1 MKNFYSFLKGLMAAM
16 LLCLGVLTPN
26 AANAANGIQGVQGV
40 SAYTA
45 DDLVGLWTA
54 AYDWSSEGT
63 KYNPSAAPMS
73 LEFVKEGD
81 ALKLKGFGESEV
93 VLNVTVTA
101 TGIQLEPMMT
111 IGAGGNYIFGTDD
124 NGDTAVTFTQEADG
138 SLKMSSEEG
147 YFECPSDD
155 FWFKNIVMTKVSG
168 GASGGSFD
176 HAPAEL
182 AGYYVFDTNDW
193 VAVSADPDYPVDATT
208 FPTHFYAQLTVGE
221 DGKVYMKNFVG
232 TPGIRYRDVESM
244 NWAYAESSYVGT
256 WNEADQTITFEWP
269 AAHESGSDYTF
280 YVAYD
285 LNVTPWKLS
294 APLVLQYSTS
304 SWTTSKYLAAKSVK
318 FESSYGDAISTER
331 VSGRSF
337 ESAGLALADLE
348 GHWKLNGKVMGENDD
363 LVDGSIEFD
372 VVKKDDGSVV
382 MTNVNGN
389 DHEFPMIES
398 GLGFNVEQV
407 MEYGETTMLGLTGN
421 YRVGGNVEFVV
432 NSKKRLTLNSK
443 DLFFEDA
450 NSAIWMFYGATAEKV
465 YVEPAFDPAPAAL
478 AGVYTMTVASYE
490 SDNVDTS
497 DVPNTFK
504 GNIKVDERGRVL
516 MTGLIGTPTYSAP
529 GDYGYVEVDTC
540 YVGYYNEAAKTVTF
554 YYPENDEENHITYD
568 MWVDYEAWECGAPF
582 TMNVNVDDEGIYT
595 LTATED
601 VQFLVGMWNP
611 ETCLAKGVTFVKRKE
626 YTMDKSDLIGKWNFN
641 FQYFN
646 ESNQYEDIEV
656 PFYFYER
663 EDGSL
668 YMKGIPGDDNEISV
682 KFDGKTL
689 TIPAFMEIVDE
700 DGDDTTEEDSYYY
713 ILTANQDDLVDI
725 TFSVGE
731 NKTLI
736 FDNEIIMFV
745 NKNVADGDALFAP
758 GKGVHAPVELS
769 PAPGHYATMPNEF
782 VLRTNKYDI
791 ASVDAVG
798 YRTQGS
804 FRTTMLDESA
814 YVVAGDSIKV
824 TLPISADENI
834 ASLVLVIQVKDAK
847 GNDVLYGDETPSNSF
862 IYTAD
867 VPHNT
872 FAIVGVTPDAAEAQ
886 ASLTEL
892 AVLLESPL
900 QFDGVGGFDATKVV
914 TLKNAADE
922 DVATCTLDFD
932 PEQFISNKAIVKLS
946 APVTEAG
953 QYTLTVPE
961 GAIYN
966 LVYDDEKEDLG
977 VSDGAIYNPA
987 YTVTFTVDPTVGIVN
1002 VEVSNAAGQRIYNLQ
1017 GVKMQ
1022 KAQRGVNIVN
1032 GKKVLVK

>member
-16 LLCLGVLTPN
+16 LLCLGVLAPH
-26 AANAANGIQGVQGV
+26 AANAAHGIQGVQGV

-54 AYDWSSEGT
+54 AYDWSRTGT
-63 KYNPSAAPMS
+63 TYNPSAAPMS

-93 VLNVTVTA
+93 VLDVTVTA
-101 TGIQLEPMMT
+101 TGIQIEPMMT
-111 IGAGGNYIFGTDD
+111 RDSEGYYIFGTDD

-147 YFECPSDD
+147 YFECLSVD

-182 AGYYVFDTNDW
+182 AGYYVFDTNVW
-193 VAVSADPDYPVDATT
+193 AAVSADPDYPVDATT

-232 TPGIRYRDVESM
+232 TPGIAYYDVENLAM
-244 NWAYAESSYVGT
+244 AMDESAYVGT
-256 WNEADQTITFEWP
+256 WSEADQTITFEWP

-280 YVAYD
+280 FVAHD
-285 LNVTPWKLS
+285 LNATPWKLS
-294 APLVLQYSTS
+294 APLVLQYSAWGTI
-304 SWTTSKYLAAKSVK
+304 KYLAANSAQFVTKD
-318 FESSYGDAISTER
+318 GDTMSNNR

-337 ESAGLALADLE
+337 EPAGLALADLE
-348 GHWKLNGKVMGENDD
+348 GHWKLNGKVLGDGD
-363 LVDGSIEFD
+363 AFVDSSIEFD

-389 DHEFPMIES
+389 GHEFPMIES
-398 GLGFNVEQV
+398 DLGFNVEQV
-407 MEYGETTMLGLTGN
+407 MEYGETTMLALRGN
-421 YRVGGNVEFVV
+421 YFAGDNVEFVV
-432 NSKKRLTLNSK
+432 NSKKQLTLNSK
-443 DLFFEDA
+443 HLYFEDE

-465 YVEPAFDPAPAAL
+465 YVEPAFDPAPAGL
-478 AGVYTMTVASYE
+478 AGRYDITVGGYQSE
-490 SDNVDTS
+490 NVVTDNLPT
-497 DVPNTFK
+497 TFK
-504 GNIKVDERGRVL
+504 GEISIDERGRLRMV
-516 MTGLIGTPTYSAP
+516 GLIGTPSYSKQE
-529 GDYGYVEVDTC
+529 GWSSVQVDTC
-540 YVGYYNEAAKTVTF
+540 YVGYYNAEAKTVTF
-554 YYPENDEENHITYD
+554 YYPENDEDQWIFYD
-568 MWVDYEAWECGAPF
+568 MDLNDTSWECTAPF
-582 TMNVNVDDEGIYT
+582 TMNVVEDGEGNYS
-595 LTATED
+595 LTTDGDIQFVVGWNFEPCTMKGAT
-601 VQFLVGMWNP
+601 F
-611 ETCLAKGVTFVKRKE
+611 TKRKV
-626 YTMDKSDLIGKWNFN
+626 YTMTDDDLVGKWNFN
-641 FQYFN
+641 FIYLNEDYKYVEEQGSLNFN
-646 ESNQYEDIEV
+646 K
-656 PFYFYER
+656 R
-663 EDGSL
+663 EDGSW
-668 YMKGIPGDDNEISV
+668 YMTGIPGDKTEIEV
-682 KFDGKTL
+682 NFDGQNIV
-689 TIPAFMEIVDE
+689 IPAIFDEVDE
-700 DGDDTTEEDSYYY
+700 DGDESTYDDCYDHILWGSLQSDED
-713 ILTANQDDLVDI
+713 VV
-725 TFSVGE
+725 FSVGE
-731 NKTLI
+731 NKTLVLESDMI
-736 FDNEIIMFV
+736 YFSNLTEEDV
-745 NKNVADGDALFAP
+745 WFAP
-758 GKGVHAPVELS
+758 CSGIHAPVELS

-824 TLPISADENI
+824 TLPISADDNI

-872 FAIVGVTPDAAEAQ
+872 FAIVGVTPDATQAQ
-886 ASLTEL
+886 ASLTEI
-892 AVLLESPL
+892 AIILESPL
-900 QFDGVGGFDATKVV
+900 GQDGVGGFDANKVV
-914 TLKNAADE
+914 TLKNAAGD

-932 PEQFISNKAIVKLS
+932 PAQFISNKAIVKLS

>member
-81 ALKLKGFGESEV
+81 ALKLKGFGESDV

-111 IGAGGNYIFGTDD
+111 IGAKGNYIFGTDD

-182 AGYYVFDTNDW
+182 AGYYLFNTNPWTVTSPDPE
-193 VAVSADPDYPVDATT
+193 APADASM
-208 FPTHFYAQLTVGE
+208 FPTEFIAKVTVGE
-221 DGKVYMKNFVG
+221 DGKVYMTQFVG
-232 TPGIRYRDVESM
+232 TPSVIYYDMDDVPTV
-244 NWAYAESSYVGT
+244 AESAYVGT
-256 WNEADQTITFEWP
+256 WSDADKTVTFEWP
-269 AAHESGSDYTF
+269 AAHAEGGDYSF
-280 YVAYD
+280 YMARD
-285 LNVTPWKLS
+285 RNGMPWKLKD
-294 APLVLQYSTS
+294 PIVMNF
-304 SWTTSKYLAAKSVK
+304 TTWGTRKYLNSDEAVS
-318 FESSYGDAISTER
+318 FDCSISGAEATVTG
-331 VSGRSF
+331 VSATVYTPADVAL
-337 ESAGLALADLE
+337 EDLA
-348 GHWKLNGKVMGENDD
+348 GHWQLNGGKLNDD
-363 LVDGSIEFD
+363 GDIATGSIEFD
-372 VVKKDDGSVV
+372 IVKKDDGSLVL
-382 MTNVNGN
+382 TNLAGDNY
-389 DHEFPMIES
+389 EFPIQTTD
-398 GLGFNVEQV
+398 LGFSIAI
-407 MEYGETTMLGLTGN
+407 TTPDVAGKYLLLSGDLYMGK
-421 YRVGGNVEFVV
+421 NVEFTVKTKKQITLA
-432 NSKKRLTLNSK
+432 SKHLY
-443 DLFFEDA
+443 FENEA
-450 NSAIWMFYGATAEKV
+450 AFAWMFQDAVGTKV
-465 YVEPAFDPAPAAL
+465 PVEPAFDPAPAGL
-478 AGVYTMTVASYE
+478 AGRYDITVGGYQSE
-490 SDNVDTS
+490 NVVTDNLPT
-497 DVPNTFK
+497 TFK
-504 GNIKVDERGRVL
+504 GEISIDERGRLRMV
-516 MTGLIGTPTYSAP
+516 GLIGTPSYSKQE
-529 GDYGYVEVDTC
+529 GWSSVQVDTC
-540 YVGYYNEAAKTVTF
+540 YVGYYNAEAKTVTF
-554 YYPENDEENHITYD
+554 YYPENDEDQWIFYD
-568 MWVDYEAWECGAPF
+568 MDLNDTSWECTAPF
-582 TMNVNVDDEGIYT
+582 TMNVVEDGEGNYS
-595 LTATED
+595 LTTDGDIQFVVGWNYEPCTMKGAT
-601 VQFLVGMWNP
+601 F
-611 ETCLAKGVTFVKRKE
+611 TKRKV
-626 YTMDKSDLIGKWNFN
+626 YTMTDDDLVGKWNFN
-641 FQYFN
+641 FIYLNEDYNYVEEQGSLNFN
-646 ESNQYEDIEV
+646 K
-656 PFYFYER
+656 R
-663 EDGSL
+663 EDGSW
-668 YMKGIPGDDNEISV
+668 YMTGIPGDKTEIEV
-682 KFDGKTL
+682 NFDGKNIV
-689 TIPAFMEIVDE
+689 IPAIFDEVDE
-700 DGDDTTEEDSYYY
+700 DGDESTYDDCYYHILWGSLQSVED
-713 ILTANQDDLVDI
+713 VV
-725 TFSVGE
+725 FSVGE
-731 NKTLI
+731 NKTLVLESDMI
-736 FDNEIIMFV
+736 YFSNLTEEDV
-745 NKNVADGDALFAP
+745 WYAP
-758 GKGVHAPVELS
+758 CSGIHAPVELS

-900 QFDGVGGFDATKVV
+900 QFDGVGGFDANKVV
-914 TLKNAADE
+914 TLKNAAGD

-932 PEQFISNKAIVKLS
+932 PEQLISNKAIVKLS

-966 LVYDDEKEDLG
+966 LGYNKMSEDLG
-977 VSDGAIYNPA
+977 VSDGAIYTPA

>member
-111 IGAGGNYIFGTDD
+111 IGAKGNYIFGTDD

-182 AGYYVFDTNDW
+182 AGYYVFDTNPWTVTSPDPE
-193 VAVSADPDYPVDATT
+193 APADASM
-208 FPTHFYAQLTVGE
+208 FPTEFIAKVTVGE
-221 DGKVYMKNFVG
+221 DGKVYMTQFVG
-232 TPGIRYRDVESM
+232 TPSVIYYDMDDVPTV
-244 NWAYAESSYVGT
+244 AESAYVGT
-256 WNEADQTITFEWP
+256 WSDADKTVTFEWP
-269 AAHESGSDYTF
+269 AAHAEGGDYSF
-280 YVAYD
+280 YMARD
-285 LNVTPWKLS
+285 RNGMPWKLKD
-294 APLVLQYSTS
+294 PIVMNF
-304 SWTTSKYLAAKSVK
+304 TTWGTRKYLNSDEAVS
-318 FESSYGDAISTER
+318 FDCSISGAEATVTG
-331 VSGRSF
+331 VSATVYTPADVAL
-337 ESAGLALADLE
+337 EDLA
-348 GHWKLNGKVMGENDD
+348 GHWQLNGGKLNDD
-363 LVDGSIEFD
+363 GDIATGSIEFD
-372 VVKKDDGSVV
+372 IVKKDDGSLVL
-382 MTNVNGN
+382 TNLAGDNY
-389 DHEFPMIES
+389 EFPIQTTD
-398 GLGFNVEQV
+398 LGFSIAI
-407 MEYGETTMLGLTGN
+407 TTPDVAGKYLLLSGDLYMGK
-421 YRVGGNVEFVV
+421 NVEFTVKTKKQITLA
-432 NSKKRLTLNSK
+432 SKHLY
-443 DLFFEDA
+443 FENEA
-450 NSAIWMFYGATAEKV
+450 AFAWMFQDAVGTKV
-465 YVEPAFDPAPAAL
+465 PVEPAFDPAPAGL
-478 AGVYTMTVASYE
+478 AGRYDITVGGYQSE
-490 SDNVDTS
+490 NVVTDNLPT
-497 DVPNTFK
+497 TFK
-504 GNIKVDERGRVL
+504 GEISIDERGRLRMV
-516 MTGLIGTPTYSAP
+516 GLIGTPSYSKQE
-529 GDYGYVEVDTC
+529 GWSSVQVDTC
-540 YVGYYNEAAKTVTF
+540 YVGYYNAEAKTVTF
-554 YYPENDEENHITYD
+554 YYPENDEDQWIFYD
-568 MWVDYEAWECGAPF
+568 MDLNDTSWECTAPF
-582 TMNVNVDDEGIYT
+582 TMNVVEDGEGNYS
-595 LTATED
+595 LTTDGDIQFVVGWNYEPCTMKGAT
-601 VQFLVGMWNP
+601 F
-611 ETCLAKGVTFVKRKE
+611 TKRKV
-626 YTMDKSDLIGKWNFN
+626 YTMTDDDLVGKWNFN
-641 FQYFN
+641 FIYLNEDYNYVEEQGSLNFN
-646 ESNQYEDIEV
+646 K
-656 PFYFYER
+656 R
-663 EDGSL
+663 EDGSW
-668 YMKGIPGDDNEISV
+668 YMTGIPGDKTEIEV
-682 KFDGKTL
+682 NFDGKNIV
-689 TIPAFMEIVDE
+689 IPAIFDEVDE
-700 DGDDTTEEDSYYY
+700 DGDESTYDDCYYHILWGSLQSVED
-713 ILTANQDDLVDI
+713 VV
-725 TFSVGE
+725 FSVGE
-731 NKTLI
+731 NKTLVLESDMI
-736 FDNEIIMFV
+736 YFSNLTEEDV
-745 NKNVADGDALFAP
+745 WYAP
-758 GKGVHAPVELS
+758 CSGIHAPVELS

-824 TLPISADENI
+824 TLPISADDNI

-900 QFDGVGGFDATKVV
+900 QFDGVGGFDANKVV
-914 TLKNAADE
+914 TLKNAAGD

-932 PEQFISNKAIVKLS
+932 PEQLISNKAIVKLS

-966 LVYDDEKEDLG
+966 LGYNKMSEDLG

>member
-16 LLCLGVLTPN
+16 LLCLGVLAPH
-26 AANAANGIQGVQGV
+26 AANAAHGIQGVQGV

-54 AYDWSSEGT
+54 AYDWSSTGT
-63 KYNPSAAPMS
+63 TYNPSAAPMS

-93 VLNVTVTA
+93 VLGVTVTA
-101 TGIQLEPMMT
+101 TGIQIEPMMT
-111 IGAGGNYIFGTDD
+111 RDSEGFYIFGTDD

-138 SLKMSSEEG
+138 TLKMSSEEG
-147 YFECPSDD
+147 YFECLSDD

-182 AGYYVFDTNDW
+182 AGYYVFDTNVW
-193 VAVSADPDYPVDATT
+193 AAVSADPDYPVDATT

-232 TPGIRYRDVESM
+232 TPGIAYYDVENLAM
-244 NWAYAESSYVGT
+244 AMDESAYVGT
-256 WNEADQTITFEWP
+256 WSEADQTITFEWP

-280 YVAYD
+280 FVAHD
-285 LNVTPWKLS
+285 LYATPWKLS
-294 APLVLQYSTS
+294 APLVLKYSAWGTI
-304 SWTTSKYLAAKSVK
+304 KYLAANSAQFVTKD
-318 FESSYGDAISTER
+318 GDTMSNNR

-337 ESAGLALADLE
+337 EPAGLALADLE
-348 GHWKLNGKVMGENDD
+348 GHWKLNGKVMGETGD

-382 MTNVNGN
+382 MTNFNGN

-407 MEYGETTMLGLTGN
+407 REYGETTLALLGN
-421 YRVGGNVEFVV
+421 YFAGGNVEFVV
-432 NSKKRLTLNSK
+432 NSKKKLTLNSK
-443 DLFFEDA
+443 HLYFEDE

-465 YVEPAFDPAPAAL
+465 YVEPAFDPAPAGL
-478 AGVYTMTVASYE
+478 AGRYDITVGGYQSE
-490 SDNVDTS
+490 NVVTDNLPT
-497 DVPNTFK
+497 TFK
-504 GNIKVDERGRVL
+504 GEISIDERGRLRMV
-516 MTGLIGTPTYSAP
+516 GLIGTPSYSKQE
-529 GDYGYVEVDTC
+529 GWSSVQVDTC
-540 YVGYYNEAAKTVTF
+540 YVGYYNAEAKTVTF
-554 YYPENDEENHITYD
+554 YYPENDEDQWIFYD
-568 MWVDYEAWECGAPF
+568 MDLNDTSWECTAPF
-582 TMNVNVDDEGIYT
+582 TMNVVEDGEGNYS
-595 LTATED
+595 LTTDGDIQFVVGWNFEPCTMKGAT
-601 VQFLVGMWNP
+601 F
-611 ETCLAKGVTFVKRKE
+611 TKRKV
-626 YTMDKSDLIGKWNFN
+626 YTMTDDDLVGKWNFN
-641 FQYFN
+641 FIYLNEDYKYVEEQGSLNFN
-646 ESNQYEDIEV
+646 K
-656 PFYFYER
+656 R
-663 EDGSL
+663 EDGSW
-668 YMKGIPGDDNEISV
+668 YMTGIPGDKTEIEV
-682 KFDGKTL
+682 NFDGQNIV
-689 TIPAFMEIVDE
+689 IPAIFDEVDE
-700 DGDDTTEEDSYYY
+700 DGDESTYDDCYNHILGGSLQSDED
-713 ILTANQDDLVDI
+713 VV
-725 TFSVGE
+725 FSVGE
-731 NKTLI
+731 NKTLVLESDMI
-736 FDNEIIMFV
+736 YFSNLTEEDV
-745 NKNVADGDALFAP
+745 WFAP
-758 GKGVHAPVELS
+758 CSGIHAPVELS

-824 TLPISADENI
+824 TLPISADDNI

-872 FAIVGVTPDAAEAQ
+872 FAIVGVTPDATQAQ
-886 ASLTEL
+886 ASLTEI
-892 AVLLESPL
+892 AIILESPL
-900 QFDGVGGFDATKVV
+900 GQDGVGGFDANKVV
-914 TLKNAADE
+914 TLKNAAGD
-922 DVATCTLDFD
+922 DVATCTIDFD
-932 PEQFISNKAIVKLS
+932 PAQYISDKAIVKLS

-966 LVYDDEKEDLG
+966 LGYNKMSEDLG

>member
-54 AYDWSSEGT
+54 AYDWTRTGT
-63 KYNPSAAPMS
+63 TYNPSAAPMS

-111 IGAGGNYIFGTDD
+111 IGAKGNYIFGTDD
-124 NGDTAVTFTQEADG
+124 NGDTAVTFTEEADG
-138 SLKMSSEEG
+138 TLKMSSEEG

-176 HAPAEL
+176 PAPADL
-182 AGYYVFDTNDW
+182 AGYYVFDTNVW
-193 VAVSADPDYPVDATT
+193 AAVSADPDYPVDATA
-208 FPTHFYAQLTVGE
+208 FPTKFYAQLTVGE

-232 TPGIRYRDVESM
+232 TPGIRYRDFESM

-256 WNEADQTITFEWP
+256 WNEADQTITFNWP

-280 YVAYD
+280 FVAYD
-285 LNVTPWKLS
+285 LNATPWKLS
-294 APLVLQYSTS
+294 APLVLQYSAWGTI
-304 SWTTSKYLAAKSVK
+304 KYLSANSAQFVS
-318 FESSYGDAISTER
+318 EYDDTISTDR
-331 VSGRSF
+331 VTGRSF
-337 ESAGLALADLE
+337 EPAGLALADLE
-348 GHWKLNGKVMGENDD
+348 GHWKLNGKVLGDGD
-363 LVDGSIEFD
+363 AFVDSSIEFD

-389 DHEFPMIES
+389 GHEFPMIES

-407 MEYGETTMLGLTGN
+407 MEYGETTMLALLGN
-421 YRVGGNVEFVV
+421 YVVGGNVEFVV
-432 NSKKRLTLNSK
+432 NSKKQLTLNSK
-443 DLFFEDA
+443 HLYFEDE
-450 NSAIWMFYGATAEKV
+450 NSAVWMFYGATAEKV
-465 YVEPAFDPAPAAL
+465 YVEPAFDRAPAAL
-478 AGVYTMTVASYE
+478 AGVYTMTVANYE
-490 SDNVDTS
+490 SENVNTS
-497 DVPNTFK
+497 NVPSTFK

-554 YYPENDEENHITYD
+554 YYPENDEENYIYYD
-568 MWVDYEAWECGAPF
+568 MYVNYEAWECGAPF
-582 TMNVNVDDEGIYT
+582 TMNVSVDDEGIYT

-601 VQFLVGMWNP
+601 VQFLVGSYNP
-611 ETCLAKGVTFVKRKE
+611 DLCLAKGVTFVKRKE

-641 FQYFN
+641 FQYLN
-646 ESNQYEDIEV
+646 ESYQYEDIEV

-668 YMKGIPGDDNEISV
+668 YMKGIPGDDNEVSV
-682 KFDGKTL
+682 IFDGKTL
-689 TIPAFMEIVDE
+689 TIPAFMEMVDL
-700 DGDDTTEEDSYYY
+700 DGNEETWEDSFYY
-713 ILTANQDDLVDI
+713 ILTASQNDVVDI

-736 FDNEIIMFV
+736 FDNELIMFY
-745 NKNVADGDALFAP
+745 NQNVADGDALFAP
-758 GKGVHAPVELS
+758 GTGVHAPVELS

-782 VLRTNKYDI
+782 VLRTNKHNI
-791 ASVDAVG
+791 ASVEAVG

-804 FRTTMLDESA
+804 FRMTILDESA
-814 YVVAGDSIKV
+814 YKVAGDSIKV
-824 TLPISADENI
+824 TLPFSAEDNI
-834 ASLVLVIQVKDAK
+834 AAMLLTIQVTDTK
-847 GNDVLYGDETPSNSF
+847 GNAVLYGEVEPTNAF
-862 IYTAD
+862 EYTAD

-872 FAIVGVTPDAAEAQ
+872 FAIVGVTPDATQAQ
-886 ASLTEL
+886 ASLTEI
-892 AVLLESPL
+892 AIILESPL
-900 QFDGVGGFDATKVV
+900 PYDGVGGFDATKVV
-914 TLKNAADE
+914 TLKNADG
-922 DVATCTLDFD
+922 DNVATCTLDFD
-932 PEQFISNKAIVKLS
+932 PDPEQFISDKAIVKLS

-966 LVYDDEKEDLG
+966 LGYNKMSEDLG

-1022 KAQRGVNIVN
+1022 KTQRGVNIVN

>member
-16 LLCLGVLTPN
+16 LLCLGVLAPH
-26 AANAANGIQGVQGV
+26 AANAAHGIQGVQGV

-54 AYDWSSEGT
+54 AYDWSRTGT
-63 KYNPSAAPMS
+63 TYNPSAAPMS

-93 VLNVTVTA
+93 VLGVTVTA
-101 TGIQLEPMMT
+101 TGIQIEPMMT
-111 IGAGGNYIFGTDD
+111 RDSEGFYIFGTDY

-138 SLKMSSEEG
+138 TLKMSSEEG
-147 YFECPSDD
+147 YFECLSDD

-182 AGYYVFDTNDW
+182 AGYYVFDTNVW
-193 VAVSADPDYPVDATT
+193 AAVSADPDYPVDATT

-232 TPGIRYRDVESM
+232 TPGIAYYDVENLAM
-244 NWAYAESSYVGT
+244 AMDESAYVGT
-256 WNEADQTITFEWP
+256 WSEADQTITFEWP

-280 YVAYD
+280 FVAHD
-285 LNVTPWKLS
+285 LYATPWKLS
-294 APLVLQYSTS
+294 APLVLKYSAWGTI
-304 SWTTSKYLAAKSVK
+304 KYLAANSAQFVTKD
-318 FESSYGDAISTER
+318 GDTMSNNR

-337 ESAGLALADLE
+337 EPAGLALADLE
-348 GHWKLNGKVMGENDD
+348 GHWKLNGKVMGETGD

-382 MTNVNGN
+382 MTNFNGN

-407 MEYGETTMLGLTGN
+407 MEYGETTLALLGN
-421 YRVGGNVEFVV
+421 YFAGGNVEFVV
-432 NSKKRLTLNSK
+432 NSKKKLTLNSK
-443 DLFFEDA
+443 HLYFEDE

-465 YVEPAFDPAPAAL
+465 YVEPAFDPAPAGL
-478 AGVYTMTVASYE
+478 AGRYDITVGGYQSE
-490 SDNVDTS
+490 NVVTDNLPT
-497 DVPNTFK
+497 TFK
-504 GNIKVDERGRVL
+504 GEISIDERGRLRMV
-516 MTGLIGTPTYSAP
+516 GLIGTPSYSKQE
-529 GDYGYVEVDTC
+529 GWSSVQVDTC
-540 YVGYYNEAAKTVTF
+540 YVGYYNAEAKTVTF
-554 YYPENDEENHITYD
+554 YYPENDEDQWIFYD
-568 MWVDYEAWECGAPF
+568 MDLNDTSWECTAPF
-582 TMNVNVDDEGIYT
+582 TMNVVEDGEGNYS
-595 LTATED
+595 LTTDGDIQFVVGWNFEPCTMKGAT
-601 VQFLVGMWNP
+601 F
-611 ETCLAKGVTFVKRKE
+611 TKRKV
-626 YTMDKSDLIGKWNFN
+626 YTMTDDDLVGKWNFN
-641 FQYFN
+641 FIYLNEDYKYVEEQGSLNFN
-646 ESNQYEDIEV
+646 K
-656 PFYFYER
+656 R
-663 EDGSL
+663 EDGSW
-668 YMKGIPGDDNEISV
+668 YMTGIPGDKTEIEV
-682 KFDGKTL
+682 NFDGQNIV
-689 TIPAFMEIVDE
+689 IPAIFDEVDE
-700 DGDDTTEEDSYYY
+700 DGDESTYDDCYNHILGGSLQSDED
-713 ILTANQDDLVDI
+713 VV
-725 TFSVGE
+725 FSVGE
-731 NKTLI
+731 NKTLVLESDMI
-736 FDNEIIMFV
+736 YFSNLTEEDV
-745 NKNVADGDALFAP
+745 WFAP
-758 GKGVHAPVELS
+758 CSGIHAPVELS

-824 TLPISADENI
+824 TLPISADDNI

-872 FAIVGVTPDAAEAQ
+872 FAIVGVTPDATQAQ
-886 ASLTEL
+886 ASLTEI
-892 AVLLESPL
+892 AIILESPL
-900 QFDGVGGFDATKVV
+900 GQDGVGGFDANKVV
-914 TLKNAADE
+914 TLKNAAGD
-922 DVATCTLDFD
+922 DVATCTIDFD
-932 PEQFISNKAIVKLS
+932 PAQYISDKAIVKLS

-966 LVYDDEKEDLG
+966 LGYNKMSEDLG

>member
-16 LLCLGVLTPN
+16 LLCLGVLAPH
-26 AANAANGIQGVQGV
+26 AANAAHGIQGVQGV

-54 AYDWSSEGT
+54 AYDWSRTST
-63 KYNPSAAPMS
+63 TYNPSAAPMS

-93 VLNVTVTA
+93 VLDVTVTA
-101 TGIQLEPMMT
+101 TGIQIEPMMT
-111 IGAGGNYIFGTDD
+111 RDSEGYYIFGTDD

-147 YFECPSDD
+147 YFECLSDD

-182 AGYYVFDTNDW
+182 AGYYVFDTNVW
-193 VAVSADPDYPVDATT
+193 AAVSADPDYPVDATT

-232 TPGIRYRDVESM
+232 TPGIAYYDVENLAM
-244 NWAYAESSYVGT
+244 AMDESAYVGT
-256 WNEADQTITFEWP
+256 WSEADQTITFEWP

-280 YVAYD
+280 FVAHD
-285 LNVTPWKLS
+285 LNATPWKLS
-294 APLVLQYSTS
+294 APLVLQYSAWGTI
-304 SWTTSKYLAAKSVK
+304 KYLAANSAQFVTKD
-318 FESSYGDAISTER
+318 GDTMSNNR

-337 ESAGLALADLE
+337 EPAGLALADLE
-348 GHWKLNGKVMGENDD
+348 GHWKLNGKVLGDGD
-363 LVDGSIEFD
+363 AFVDSSIEFD

-389 DHEFPMIES
+389 GHEFPMIES

-407 MEYGETTMLGLTGN
+407 MEYGETTMLALLGN
-421 YRVGGNVEFVV
+421 YFAGGNVEFVV
-432 NSKKRLTLNSK
+432 NSKKQLTLNSK
-443 DLFFEDA
+443 HLYFEDE
-450 NSAIWMFYGATAEKV
+450 NSAVWMFYGATAEKV

-478 AGVYTMTVASYE
+478 AGRYDITVGGYQSE
-490 SDNVDTS
+490 NVVTDNLPT
-497 DVPNTFK
+497 TFK
-504 GNIKVDERGRVL
+504 GEISIDERGRLRMV
-516 MTGLIGTPTYSAP
+516 GLIGTPSYSKQE
-529 GDYGYVEVDTC
+529 GWSSVQVDTC
-540 YVGYYNEAAKTVTF
+540 YVGYYNAEAKTVTF
-554 YYPENDEENHITYD
+554 YYPENDEDQWIFYD
-568 MWVDYEAWECGAPF
+568 MDLNDTSWECTAPF
-582 TMNVNVDDEGIYT
+582 TMNVVEDGEGNYS
-595 LTATED
+595 LTTDGDIQFVVGWNFEPCTMKGAT
-601 VQFLVGMWNP
+601 F
-611 ETCLAKGVTFVKRKE
+611 TKRKV
-626 YTMDKSDLIGKWNFN
+626 YTMTDDDLVGKWNFN
-641 FQYFN
+641 FIYLNEDYKYVEEQGSLNFN
-646 ESNQYEDIEV
+646 K
-656 PFYFYER
+656 R
-663 EDGSL
+663 EDGSW
-668 YMKGIPGDDNEISV
+668 YMTGIPGDKTEIEV
-682 KFDGKTL
+682 NFDGQNIV
-689 TIPAFMEIVDE
+689 IPAIFDEVDE
-700 DGDDTTEEDSYYY
+700 DGDESTYDDCYKHILWGSLQSDED
-713 ILTANQDDLVDI
+713 VV
-725 TFSVGE
+725 FSVGE
-731 NKTLI
+731 NKTLVLESDMI
-736 FDNEIIMFV
+736 YFSNLTEEDV
-745 NKNVADGDALFAP
+745 WFAP
-758 GKGVHAPVELS
+758 CSGIHAPVELS

-824 TLPISADENI
+824 TLPISADDNI

-872 FAIVGVTPDAAEAQ
+872 FAIVGVTPDATEAQ

-900 QFDGVGGFDATKVV
+900 QFDGVGGFAATKVV
-914 TLKNAADE
+914 TLKNAAGD

-932 PEQFISNKAIVKLS
+932 PAQYISDKAIVKLS

-977 VSDGAIYNPA
+977 LADGAIYNPEF
-987 YTVTFTVDPTVGIVN
+987 TVTFTVDPTVGIVN

>member
-16 LLCLGVLTPN
+16 LLCLGVLAPH
-26 AANAANGIQGVQGV
+26 AANAAHGIQGVQGV

-54 AYDWSSEGT
+54 AYDWSSTGT
-63 KYNPSAAPMS
+63 TYNPSAAPMS

-81 ALKLKGFGESEV
+81 ALKLKGFGESEL
-93 VLNVTVTA
+93 VLDVTVTA
-101 TGIQLEPMMT
+101 TGIQIEPMMT
-111 IGAGGNYIFGTDD
+111 RDSEGFYIFGTDY

-138 SLKMSSEEG
+138 TLKMSSEEG
-147 YFECPSDD
+147 YFECLSDD

-182 AGYYVFDTNDW
+182 AGYYVFDTNVW
-193 VAVSADPDYPVDATT
+193 AAVSADPDYPVDATT

-232 TPGIRYRDVESM
+232 TPGIAYYDVENLAM
-244 NWAYAESSYVGT
+244 AMDESAYVGT
-256 WNEADQTITFEWP
+256 WSEADQTITFEWP

-280 YVAYD
+280 FVAHD
-285 LNVTPWKLS
+285 LYATPWKLS
-294 APLVLQYSTS
+294 APLVLKYSAWGTI
-304 SWTTSKYLAAKSVK
+304 KYLAANSAQFVTKD
-318 FESSYGDAISTER
+318 GDTMSNNR

-337 ESAGLALADLE
+337 EPAGLALADLE
-348 GHWKLNGKVMGENDD
+348 GHWKLNGKVMGETGD

-382 MTNVNGN
+382 MTNFNGN

-407 MEYGETTMLGLTGN
+407 REYGETTLALLGN
-421 YRVGGNVEFVV
+421 YFAGGNVEFVV
-432 NSKKRLTLNSK
+432 NSKKKLTLNSK
-443 DLFFEDA
+443 HLYFEDE

-465 YVEPAFDPAPAAL
+465 YVEPAFDPAPAGL
-478 AGVYTMTVASYE
+478 AGRYDITVGGYQSE
-490 SDNVDTS
+490 NVVTDNLPT
-497 DVPNTFK
+497 TFK
-504 GNIKVDERGRVL
+504 GEISIDERGRLRMV
-516 MTGLIGTPTYSAP
+516 GLIGTPSYSKQE
-529 GDYGYVEVDTC
+529 GWSSVQVDTC
-540 YVGYYNEAAKTVTF
+540 YVGYYNAEAKTVTF
-554 YYPENDEENHITYD
+554 YYPENDEDQWIFYD
-568 MWVDYEAWECGAPF
+568 MDLNDTSWECTAPF
-582 TMNVNVDDEGIYT
+582 TMNVVEDGEGNYS
-595 LTATED
+595 LTTDGDIQFVVGWNFEPCTMKGAT
-601 VQFLVGMWNP
+601 F
-611 ETCLAKGVTFVKRKE
+611 TKRKV
-626 YTMDKSDLIGKWNFN
+626 YTMTDDDLVGKWNFN
-641 FQYFN
+641 FIYLNEDYKYVEEQGSLNFN
-646 ESNQYEDIEV
+646 K
-656 PFYFYER
+656 R
-663 EDGSL
+663 EDGSW
-668 YMKGIPGDDNEISV
+668 YMTGIPGDKTEIEV
-682 KFDGKTL
+682 NFDGQNIV
-689 TIPAFMEIVDE
+689 IPAIFDEVDE
-700 DGDDTTEEDSYYY
+700 DGDESTYDDCYNHILGGSLQSDED
-713 ILTANQDDLVDI
+713 VV
-725 TFSVGE
+725 FSVGE
-731 NKTLI
+731 NKTLVLESDMI
-736 FDNEIIMFV
+736 YFSNLTEEDV
-745 NKNVADGDALFAP
+745 WFAP
-758 GKGVHAPVELS
+758 CSGIHAPVELS

-824 TLPISADENI
+824 TLPISADDNI

-872 FAIVGVTPDAAEAQ
+872 FAIVGVTPDATQAQ
-886 ASLTEL
+886 ASLTEI
-892 AVLLESPL
+892 AIILESPL
-900 QFDGVGGFDATKVV
+900 GQDGVGGFDANKVV
-914 TLKNAADE
+914 TLKNAAGD
-922 DVATCTLDFD
+922 DVATCTIDFD
-932 PEQFISNKAIVKLS
+932 PAQYISDKAIVKLS

-966 LVYDDEKEDLG
+966 LGYNKMSEDLG

>member
-16 LLCLGVLTPN
+16 LLCLGVLAPH
-26 AANAANGIQGVQGV
+26 AANAAHGIQGVQGV

-54 AYDWSSEGT
+54 AYDWSRTGT
-63 KYNPSAAPMS
+63 TYNPSAAPMS

-93 VLNVTVTA
+93 VLDVTVTA
-101 TGIQLEPMMT
+101 TGIQIEPMMT
-111 IGAGGNYIFGTDD
+111 RDSEGYYIFGTDD

-147 YFECPSDD
+147 YFECLSDD

-193 VAVSADPDYPVDATT
+193 VAVSADPSDPVDATT
-208 FPTHFYAQLTVGE
+208 FPTQFYAQLTVGE

-232 TPGIRYRDVESM
+232 TPGIAYYDVENLAM
-244 NWAYAESSYVGT
+244 AMDESAYVGT
-256 WNEADQTITFEWP
+256 WSEADQTITFEWP

-280 YVAYD
+280 FVAHD
-285 LNVTPWKLS
+285 LNATPWKLS
-294 APLVLQYSTS
+294 APLVLQYSAWGTI
-304 SWTTSKYLAAKSVK
+304 KYLAANSAQFVTKD
-318 FESSYGDAISTER
+318 GDTMSNNR

-337 ESAGLALADLE
+337 EPAGLALADLE
-348 GHWKLNGKVMGENDD
+348 GHWKLNGKVLGDGD
-363 LVDGSIEFD
+363 AFVDSSIEFD

-389 DHEFPMIES
+389 GHEFPMIES

-407 MEYGETTMLGLTGN
+407 MEYGETTMLALYGN
-421 YRVGGNVEFVV
+421 YFAGGNVEFVV
-432 NSKKRLTLNSK
+432 NSKKQLTLNSK
-443 DLFFEDA
+443 HLYFEDE

-465 YVEPAFDPAPAAL
+465 YVEPAFDPAPAGL
-478 AGVYTMTVASYE
+478 AGRYDITVGGYQSE
-490 SDNVDTS
+490 NVVTDNLPT
-497 DVPNTFK
+497 TFK
-504 GNIKVDERGRVL
+504 GEISIDERGRLRMV
-516 MTGLIGTPTYSAP
+516 GLIGTPSYSKQE
-529 GDYGYVEVDTC
+529 GWSSVQVDTC
-540 YVGYYNEAAKTVTF
+540 YVGYYNAEAKTVTF
-554 YYPENDEENHITYD
+554 YYPENDEDQWIFYD
-568 MWVDYEAWECGAPF
+568 MDLNDTSWECTAPF
-582 TMNVNVDDEGIYT
+582 TMNVVEDGEGNYS
-595 LTATED
+595 LTTDGDIQFVVGWNFEPCTMKGAT
-601 VQFLVGMWNP
+601 F
-611 ETCLAKGVTFVKRKE
+611 TKRKV
-626 YTMDKSDLIGKWNFN
+626 YTMTDDDLVGKWNFN
-641 FQYFN
+641 FIYLNEDYKYVEEQGSLNFN
-646 ESNQYEDIEV
+646 K
-656 PFYFYER
+656 R
-663 EDGSL
+663 EDGSW
-668 YMKGIPGDDNEISV
+668 YMTGIPGDKTEIEV
-682 KFDGKTL
+682 NFDGQNIV
-689 TIPAFMEIVDE
+689 IPAIFDEVDE
-700 DGDDTTEEDSYYY
+700 DGDESTYDDCYDHILWGSLQSDED
-713 ILTANQDDLVDI
+713 VV
-725 TFSVGE
+725 FSVGE
-731 NKTLI
+731 NKTLVLESDMI
-736 FDNEIIMFV
+736 YFSNLTEEDV
-745 NKNVADGDALFAP
+745 WFAP
-758 GKGVHAPVELS
+758 CSGIHAPVELS

-824 TLPISADENI
+824 TLPISADDNI

-872 FAIVGVTPDAAEAQ
+872 FAIVGVTPDATQAQ
-886 ASLTEL
+886 ASLTEI
-892 AVLLESPL
+892 AIILESPL
-900 QFDGVGGFDATKVV
+900 GQDGVGGFDANKVV
-914 TLKNAADE
+914 TLKNAAGD

-932 PEQFISNKAIVKLS
+932 PAQYISDKAIVKLS

-1002 VEVSNAAGQRIYNLQ
+1002 VEVSNAAGERIYNLQ

>member
-16 LLCLGVLTPN
+16 LLCLGVLAPN

-93 VLNVTVTA
+93 VLDVTVTA
-101 TGIQLEPMMT
+101 TGIQPEPMMT
-111 IGAGGNYIFGTDD
+111 IGAKGNYIFGTDD

-176 HAPAEL
+176 PAPADL
-182 AGYYVFDTNDW
+182 AGYYLFNTNPWTVTSPDPE
-193 VAVSADPDYPVDATT
+193 APADASM
-208 FPTHFYAQLTVGE
+208 FPTEFIAKVTVGE
-221 DGKVYMKNFVG
+221 DGKVYMTQFVG
-232 TPGIRYRDVESM
+232 TPSVIYHDMDDVPTV
-244 NWAYAESSYVGT
+244 AESAYVGT
-256 WNEADQTITFEWP
+256 WSDADKTVTFEWP
-269 AAHESGSDYTF
+269 AAHAEGGDYSF
-280 YVAYD
+280 YMARD
-285 LNVTPWKLS
+285 RNGMPWKLKD
-294 APLVLQYSTS
+294 PIVMNF
-304 SWTTSKYLAAKSVK
+304 TTWGTRKYLNSDEAVS
-318 FESSYGDAISTER
+318 FDCSISGAEATVTG
-331 VSGRSF
+331 VSATVYTPADVAL
-337 ESAGLALADLE
+337 EDLA
-348 GHWKLNGKVMGENDD
+348 GHWQLNGGKLNDD
-363 LVDGSIEFD
+363 GDIAAGSIEFD
-372 VVKKDDGSVV
+372 IVKKDDGSLVL
-382 MTNVNGN
+382 TNLAGDNY
-389 DHEFPMIES
+389 EFPIQTTD
-398 GLGFNVEQV
+398 LGFSIAI
-407 MEYGETTMLGLTGN
+407 TTPDVAGKYLLLSGDLYMGK
-421 YRVGGNVEFVV
+421 NVEFTVKTKKQITLA
-432 NSKKRLTLNSK
+432 SKHLY
-443 DLFFEDA
+443 FENEA
-450 NSAIWMFYGATAEKV
+450 AFAWMFQDAVGTKV
-465 YVEPAFDPAPAAL
+465 PVEPAFDPAPAGL
-478 AGVYTMTVASYE
+478 AGRYDITVGGYQSE
-490 SDNVDTS
+490 NVVTDNLPT
-497 DVPNTFK
+497 TFK
-504 GNIKVDERGRVL
+504 GEISIDERGRLRMV
-516 MTGLIGTPTYSAP
+516 GLIGTPSYSKQE
-529 GDYGYVEVDTC
+529 GWSSVQVDTC
-540 YVGYYNEAAKTVTF
+540 YVGYYNAEAKTVTF
-554 YYPENDEENHITYD
+554 YYPENDEDQWIFYD
-568 MWVDYEAWECGAPF
+568 MDLNDTSWECTAPF
-582 TMNVNVDDEGIYT
+582 TMNVVEDGEGNYS
-595 LTATED
+595 LTTDGDIQFVVGWNYEPCTMKGAT
-601 VQFLVGMWNP
+601 F
-611 ETCLAKGVTFVKRKE
+611 TKRKV
-626 YTMDKSDLIGKWNFN
+626 YTMTDDDLVGKWNFN
-641 FQYFN
+641 FIYLNEDYNYVEEQGSLNFN
-646 ESNQYEDIEV
+646 K
-656 PFYFYER
+656 R
-663 EDGSL
+663 EDGSW
-668 YMKGIPGDDNEISV
+668 YMTGIPGDKTEIEV
-682 KFDGKTL
+682 NFDGQNIV
-689 TIPAFMEIVDE
+689 IPAIFDEVDE
-700 DGDDTTEEDSYYY
+700 DGDESTYDDCYTHILWGSLQSDED
-713 ILTANQDDLVDI
+713 VV
-725 TFSVGE
+725 FSVGE
-731 NKTLI
+731 NKTLVLESDMI
-736 FDNEIIMFV
+736 YFSNLTEEDV
-745 NKNVADGDALFAP
+745 WFAP
-758 GKGVHAPVELS
+758 CSGVHAPVELS

-824 TLPISADENI
+824 TLPISADDNI

-914 TLKNAADE
+914 TLTNAAGD

-977 VSDGAIYNPA
+977 LADGAIYNPEF
-987 YTVTFTVDPTVGIVN
+987 TVTFTVDPTVGIVN
-1002 VEVSNAAGQRIYNLQ
+1002 VEVSNAAGERIYNLQ

-1022 KAQRGVNIVN
+1022 KTQRGVNIVN

>member
-111 IGAGGNYIFGTDD
+111 IGAKGNYIFGTDD

-182 AGYYVFDTNDW
+182 AGYYLFNTNPWTVTSPDPE
-193 VAVSADPDYPVDATT
+193 APADASM
-208 FPTHFYAQLTVGE
+208 FPTEFIAKVTVGE
-221 DGKVYMKNFVG
+221 DGKVYMTQFVG
-232 TPGIRYRDVESM
+232 TPSVIYYDMDDVPTV
-244 NWAYAESSYVGT
+244 AESAYVGT
-256 WNEADQTITFEWP
+256 WSDADKTVTFEWP
-269 AAHESGSDYTF
+269 AAHAEGGDYSF
-280 YVAYD
+280 YMARD
-285 LNVTPWKLS
+285 RNGMPWKLKD
-294 APLVLQYSTS
+294 PIVMNF
-304 SWTTSKYLAAKSVK
+304 TTWGTRKYLNSDEAVS
-318 FESSYGDAISTER
+318 FDCSISGAEATVTG
-331 VSGRSF
+331 VSATVYTPADVAL
-337 ESAGLALADLE
+337 EDLA
-348 GHWKLNGKVMGENDD
+348 GHWQLNGGKLNDD
-363 LVDGSIEFD
+363 GDIATGSIEFD
-372 VVKKDDGSVV
+372 IVKKDDGSLVL
-382 MTNVNGN
+382 TNLAGDNY
-389 DHEFPMIES
+389 EFPIQTTD
-398 GLGFNVEQV
+398 LGFSIAI
-407 MEYGETTMLGLTGN
+407 TTPDVAGKYLLLSGDLYMGK
-421 YRVGGNVEFVV
+421 NVEFTVKTKKQITLA
-432 NSKKRLTLNSK
+432 SKHLY
-443 DLFFEDA
+443 FENEA
-450 NSAIWMFYGATAEKV
+450 AFAWMFQDAVGTKV
-465 YVEPAFDPAPAAL
+465 PVEPAFDPAPAGL
-478 AGVYTMTVASYE
+478 AGRYDITVGGYQSE
-490 SDNVDTS
+490 NVVTDNLPT
-497 DVPNTFK
+497 TFK
-504 GNIKVDERGRVL
+504 GEISIDERGRLRMV
-516 MTGLIGTPTYSAP
+516 GLIGTPSYSKQE
-529 GDYGYVEVDTC
+529 GWSSVQVDTC
-540 YVGYYNEAAKTVTF
+540 YVGYYNAEAKTVTF
-554 YYPENDEENHITYD
+554 YYPENDEDQWIFYD
-568 MWVDYEAWECGAPF
+568 MDLNDTSWECTAPF
-582 TMNVNVDDEGIYT
+582 TMNVVEDGEGNYS
-595 LTATED
+595 LTTDGDIQFVVGWNYEPCTMKGAT
-601 VQFLVGMWNP
+601 F
-611 ETCLAKGVTFVKRKE
+611 TKRKV
-626 YTMDKSDLIGKWNFN
+626 YTMTDDDLVGKWNFN
-641 FQYFN
+641 FIYLNEDYNYVEEQGSLNFN
-646 ESNQYEDIEV
+646 K
-656 PFYFYER
+656 R
-663 EDGSL
+663 EDGSW
-668 YMKGIPGDDNEISV
+668 YMTGIPGDKTEIEV
-682 KFDGKTL
+682 NFDGKNIV
-689 TIPAFMEIVDE
+689 IPAIFDEVDE
-700 DGDDTTEEDSYYY
+700 DGDESTYDDCYYHILWGSLQSVED
-713 ILTANQDDLVDI
+713 VV
-725 TFSVGE
+725 FSVGE
-731 NKTLI
+731 NKTLVLESDMI
-736 FDNEIIMFV
+736 YFSNLTEEDV
-745 NKNVADGDALFAP
+745 WYAP
-758 GKGVHAPVELS
+758 CSGIHAPVELS

-824 TLPISADENI
+824 TLPISADDNI

-900 QFDGVGGFDATKVV
+900 QFDGVGGFDANKVV
-914 TLKNAADE
+914 TLKNAAGD

-932 PEQFISNKAIVKLS
+932 PEQLISNKAIVKLS

-966 LVYDDEKEDLG
+966 LGYNKMSEDLG

>member
-54 AYDWSSEGT
+54 AYDWSRTGT
-63 KYNPSAAPMS
+63 TYNPSAAPMS

-93 VLNVTVTA
+93 VLDVTVTA
-101 TGIQLEPMMT
+101 TGIQIDPMMT
-111 IGAGGNYIFGTDD
+111 KDSEGYYIFGTDY

-147 YFECPSDD
+147 YFECLSVD

-182 AGYYVFDTNDW
+182 AGYYVFDTNVW
-193 VAVSADPDYPVDATT
+193 AAVSADPDYPVDATT

-232 TPGIRYRDVESM
+232 TPGIAYYDVENLAM
-244 NWAYAESSYVGT
+244 AMDESAYVGT
-256 WNEADQTITFEWP
+256 WSEADQTITFEWP

-280 YVAYD
+280 FVAHD
-285 LNVTPWKLS
+285 LNATPWKLS
-294 APLVLQYSTS
+294 APLVLQYSAWGTI
-304 SWTTSKYLAAKSVK
+304 KYLAANSAQFVTKD
-318 FESSYGDAISTER
+318 GDTMSNNR

-337 ESAGLALADLE
+337 EPAGLALADLE
-348 GHWKLNGKVMGENDD
+348 GHWKLNGKVMGETGD

-382 MTNVNGN
+382 MTNFNGN

-407 MEYGETTMLGLTGN
+407 MEYGETTLALLGN
-421 YRVGGNVEFVV
+421 YFAGGNVEFVV
-432 NSKKRLTLNSK
+432 NSKKKLTLNSK
-443 DLFFEDA
+443 HLYFEDE

-465 YVEPAFDPAPAAL
+465 YVEPAFDPAPAGL
-478 AGVYTMTVASYE
+478 AGRYDITVGGYQSE
-490 SDNVDTS
+490 NVVTDNLPT
-497 DVPNTFK
+497 TFK
-504 GNIKVDERGRVL
+504 GEISIDERGRLRMV
-516 MTGLIGTPTYSAP
+516 GLIGTPSYSKQE
-529 GDYGYVEVDTC
+529 GWSSVQVDTC
-540 YVGYYNEAAKTVTF
+540 YVGYYNAEAKTVTF
-554 YYPENDEENHITYD
+554 YYPENDEDQWIFYD
-568 MWVDYEAWECGAPF
+568 MDLNDTSWECTAPF
-582 TMNVNVDDEGIYT
+582 TMNVVEDGEGNYS
-595 LTATED
+595 LTTDGDIQFVVGWNFEPCTMKGAT
-601 VQFLVGMWNP
+601 F
-611 ETCLAKGVTFVKRKE
+611 TKRKV
-626 YTMDKSDLIGKWNFN
+626 YTMTDDDLVGKWNFN
-641 FQYFN
+641 FIYLNEDYKYVEEQGSLNFN
-646 ESNQYEDIEV
+646 K
-656 PFYFYER
+656 R
-663 EDGSL
+663 EDGSW
-668 YMKGIPGDDNEISV
+668 YMTGIPGDKTEIEV
-682 KFDGKTL
+682 NFDGQNIV
-689 TIPAFMEIVDE
+689 IPAIFDEVDE
-700 DGDDTTEEDSYYY
+700 DGDESTYDDCYNHILWGSLQSDED
-713 ILTANQDDLVDI
+713 VV
-725 TFSVGE
+725 FSVGE
-731 NKTLI
+731 NKTLVLESDMI
-736 FDNEIIMFV
+736 YFSNLTEEDV
-745 NKNVADGDALFAP
+745 WFAP
-758 GKGVHAPVELS
+758 CSGIHAPVELS

-824 TLPISADENI
+824 TLPISADDNI

-872 FAIVGVTPDAAEAQ
+872 FAIVGVTPDATQAQ
-886 ASLTEL
+886 ASLTEI
-892 AVLLESPL
+892 AIILESPL
-900 QFDGVGGFDATKVV
+900 GQDGVGGFDANKVV
-914 TLKNAADE
+914 TLKNAAGD

-932 PEQFISNKAIVKLS
+932 PAQYISDKAIVKLS

-966 LVYDDEKEDLG
+966 LGYNKMSEDLG

>member
-16 LLCLGVLTPN
+16 LLCLGVLAPH
-26 AANAANGIQGVQGV
+26 AANAAHGIQGVQGV

-54 AYDWSSEGT
+54 AYDWSSTGT
-63 KYNPSAAPMS
+63 TYNPSAAPMS

-93 VLNVTVTA
+93 VLGVTVTA
-101 TGIQLEPMMT
+101 TGIQIEPMMT
-111 IGAGGNYIFGTDD
+111 RDSEGFYIFGTDY

-138 SLKMSSEEG
+138 TLKMSSEEG
-147 YFECPSDD
+147 YFECLSDD

-182 AGYYVFDTNDW
+182 AGYYVFDTNVW
-193 VAVSADPDYPVDATT
+193 AAVSADPDYPVDATT

-232 TPGIRYRDVESM
+232 TPGIAYYDVENLAM
-244 NWAYAESSYVGT
+244 AMDESAYVGT
-256 WNEADQTITFEWP
+256 WSEADQTITFEWP

-280 YVAYD
+280 FVAHD
-285 LNVTPWKLS
+285 LYATPWKLS
-294 APLVLQYSTS
+294 APLVLKYSAWGTI
-304 SWTTSKYLAAKSVK
+304 KYLAANSAQFVTKD
-318 FESSYGDAISTER
+318 GDTMSNNR

-337 ESAGLALADLE
+337 EPAGLALADLE
-348 GHWKLNGKVMGENDD
+348 GHWKLNGKVMGETGD

-382 MTNVNGN
+382 MTNFNGN

-407 MEYGETTMLGLTGN
+407 REYGETTLALLGN
-421 YRVGGNVEFVV
+421 YFAGGNVEFVV
-432 NSKKRLTLNSK
+432 NSKKKLTLNSK
-443 DLFFEDA
+443 HLYFEDE

-465 YVEPAFDPAPAAL
+465 YVEPAFDPAPAGL
-478 AGVYTMTVASYE
+478 AGRYDITVGGYQSE
-490 SDNVDTS
+490 NVVTDNLPT
-497 DVPNTFK
+497 TFK
-504 GNIKVDERGRVL
+504 GEISIDERGRLRMV
-516 MTGLIGTPTYSAP
+516 GLIGTPSYSKQE
-529 GDYGYVEVDTC
+529 GWSSVQVDTC
-540 YVGYYNEAAKTVTF
+540 YVGYYNAEAKTVTF
-554 YYPENDEENHITYD
+554 YYPENDEDQWIFYD
-568 MWVDYEAWECGAPF
+568 MDLNDTSWECTAPF
-582 TMNVNVDDEGIYT
+582 TMNVVEDGEGNYS
-595 LTATED
+595 LTTDGDIQFVVGWNFEPCTMKGAT
-601 VQFLVGMWNP
+601 F
-611 ETCLAKGVTFVKRKE
+611 TKRKV
-626 YTMDKSDLIGKWNFN
+626 YTMTDDDLVGKWNFN
-641 FQYFN
+641 FIYLNEDYKYVEEQGSLNFN
-646 ESNQYEDIEV
+646 K
-656 PFYFYER
+656 R
-663 EDGSL
+663 EDGSW
-668 YMKGIPGDDNEISV
+668 YMTGIPGDKTEIEV
-682 KFDGKTL
+682 NFDGQNIV
-689 TIPAFMEIVDE
+689 IPAIFDEVDE
-700 DGDDTTEEDSYYY
+700 DGDESTYDDCYNHILGGSLQSDED
-713 ILTANQDDLVDI
+713 VV
-725 TFSVGE
+725 FSVGE
-731 NKTLI
+731 NKTLVLESDMI
-736 FDNEIIMFV
+736 YFSNLTEEDV
-745 NKNVADGDALFAP
+745 WFAP
-758 GKGVHAPVELS
+758 CSGIHAPVELS

-824 TLPISADENI
+824 TLPISADDNI

-872 FAIVGVTPDAAEAQ
+872 FAIVGVTPDATQAQ
-886 ASLTEL
+886 ASLTEI
-892 AVLLESPL
+892 AIILESPL
-900 QFDGVGGFDATKVV
+900 GQDGVGGFDANKVV
-914 TLKNAADE
+914 TLKNAAGD

-932 PEQFISNKAIVKLS
+932 PAQYISDKAIVKLS

-966 LVYDDEKEDLG
+966 LGYNKMSEDLG

>member
-16 LLCLGVLTPN
+16 LLCLGVLAPH
-26 AANAANGIQGVQGV
+26 AANAAHGIQGVQGV

-54 AYDWSSEGT
+54 AYDWSRTGT
-63 KYNPSAAPMS
+63 TYNPSAAPMS

-93 VLNVTVTA
+93 VLDVTVTA
-101 TGIQLEPMMT
+101 TGIQIEPMMT
-111 IGAGGNYIFGTDD
+111 RDSEGYYIFGTDD

-147 YFECPSDD
+147 YFECLSDD

-182 AGYYVFDTNDW
+182 AGYYVFDTNVW
-193 VAVSADPDYPVDATT
+193 AAVSADPDYPVDATT

-232 TPGIRYRDVESM
+232 TPGIAYYDVENLAM
-244 NWAYAESSYVGT
+244 AMDESAYVGT
-256 WNEADQTITFEWP
+256 WSEADQTITFEWP

-280 YVAYD
+280 FVAHD
-285 LNVTPWKLS
+285 LNATPWKLS
-294 APLVLQYSTS
+294 APLVLQYSAWGTI
-304 SWTTSKYLAAKSVK
+304 KYLAANSAQFVTKD
-318 FESSYGDAISTER
+318 GDTMSNNR

-337 ESAGLALADLE
+337 EPAGLALADLE
-348 GHWKLNGKVMGENDD
+348 GHWKLNGKVLGDGD
-363 LVDGSIEFD
+363 AFVDSSIEFD

-389 DHEFPMIES
+389 GHEFPMIES
-398 GLGFNVEQV
+398 DLGFNVEQV
-407 MEYGETTMLGLTGN
+407 MEYGETTMLALRGN
-421 YRVGGNVEFVV
+421 YFAGDNVEFVV
-432 NSKKRLTLNSK
+432 NSKKQLTLNSK
-443 DLFFEDA
+443 HLYFEDE
-450 NSAIWMFYGATAEKV
+450 NSAVWMFYGATAEKV
-465 YVEPAFDPAPAAL
+465 YVEPAFDPAPAGL
-478 AGVYTMTVASYE
+478 AGRYDITVGGYQSE
-490 SDNVDTS
+490 NVVTDNLPT
-497 DVPNTFK
+497 TFK
-504 GNIKVDERGRVL
+504 GEISIDERGRLRMV
-516 MTGLIGTPTYSAP
+516 GLIGTPSYSKQE
-529 GDYGYVEVDTC
+529 GWSSVQVDTC
-540 YVGYYNEAAKTVTF
+540 YVGYYNAEAKTVTF
-554 YYPENDEENHITYD
+554 YYPENDEDQWIFYD
-568 MWVDYEAWECGAPF
+568 MDLNDTSWECTAPF
-582 TMNVNVDDEGIYT
+582 TMNVVEDGEGNYS
-595 LTATED
+595 LTTDGDIQFVVGWNFEPCTMKGAT
-601 VQFLVGMWNP
+601 F
-611 ETCLAKGVTFVKRKE
+611 TKRKV
-626 YTMDKSDLIGKWNFN
+626 YTMTDDDLVGKWNFN
-641 FQYFN
+641 FIYLNEDYKYVEEQGSLNFN
-646 ESNQYEDIEV
+646 K
-656 PFYFYER
+656 R
-663 EDGSL
+663 EDGSW
-668 YMKGIPGDDNEISV
+668 YMTGIPGDKTEIEV
-682 KFDGKTL
+682 NFDGQNIV
-689 TIPAFMEIVDE
+689 IPAIFDEVDE
-700 DGDDTTEEDSYYY
+700 DGDESTYDDCYDHILWGSLQSDED
-713 ILTANQDDLVDI
+713 VV
-725 TFSVGE
+725 FSVGE
-731 NKTLI
+731 NKTLVLESDMI
-736 FDNEIIMFV
+736 YFSNLTEEDV
-745 NKNVADGDALFAP
+745 WFAP
-758 GKGVHAPVELS
+758 CSGIHAPVELS

-782 VLRTNKYDI
+782 VLRTNKHNI

-914 TLKNAADE
+914 TLKNAAGE
-922 DVATCTLDFD
+922 DAATCTLDFD
-932 PEQFISNKAIVKLS
+932 PAQFISNKAIVKLS

>member
-16 LLCLGVLTPN
+16 LLCLGVLAPH
-26 AANAANGIQGVQGV
+26 AANAAHGIQGVQGV
-40 SAYTA
+40 STYTA

-54 AYDWSSEGT
+54 AYDWSRT
-63 KYNPSAAPMS
+63 VTTYNPSAAPMS

-93 VLNVTVTA
+93 VLDVTVTA
-101 TGIQLEPMMT
+101 TGIQIEPMMT
-111 IGAGGNYIFGTDD
+111 RDSEGYYIFGTDD

-147 YFECPSDD
+147 YFECLSVD

-182 AGYYVFDTNDW
+182 AGYYVFDTNVW
-193 VAVSADPDYPVDATT
+193 AAVSADPDYPVDATT

-232 TPGIRYRDVESM
+232 TPGIAYYDVENLAM
-244 NWAYAESSYVGT
+244 AMDESAYVGT
-256 WNEADQTITFEWP
+256 WSEADQTITFEWP

-280 YVAYD
+280 FVAHD
-285 LNVTPWKLS
+285 LNATPWKLS
-294 APLVLQYSTS
+294 APLVLQYSAWGTI
-304 SWTTSKYLAAKSVK
+304 KYLAANSAQFVTKD
-318 FESSYGDAISTER
+318 GDTMSNNR
-331 VSGRSF
+331 VTGRSF
-337 ESAGLALADLE
+337 EPAGLALADLE
-348 GHWKLNGKVMGENDD
+348 GHWKLNGKVLGDGD
-363 LVDGSIEFD
+363 AFVDSSIEFD

-389 DHEFPMIES
+389 GHEFPMIES
-398 GLGFNVEQV
+398 DLGFNVEQV
-407 MEYGETTMLGLTGN
+407 MEYGETTMLALRGN
-421 YRVGGNVEFVV
+421 YFAGDNVEFVV
-432 NSKKRLTLNSK
+432 NSKKKLTLNSK
-443 DLFFEDA
+443 HLYFEDE
-450 NSAIWMFYGATAEKV
+450 NSAVWMFYGATAEKV

-478 AGVYTMTVASYE
+478 AGRYDITVGGYQSE
-490 SDNVDTS
+490 NVVTDNLPT
-497 DVPNTFK
+497 TFK
-504 GNIKVDERGRVL
+504 GEISIDERGRLRMV
-516 MTGLIGTPTYSAP
+516 GLIGTPSYSKQE
-529 GDYGYVEVDTC
+529 GWSSVQVDTC
-540 YVGYYNEAAKTVTF
+540 YVGYYNAEAKTVTF
-554 YYPENDEENHITYD
+554 YYPENDEDQWIFYD
-568 MWVDYEAWECGAPF
+568 MDLNDTSWECTAPF
-582 TMNVNVDDEGIYT
+582 TMNVVEDGEGNYS
-595 LTATED
+595 LTTDGDIQFVVGWNFEPCTMKGAT
-601 VQFLVGMWNP
+601 F
-611 ETCLAKGVTFVKRKE
+611 TKRKV
-626 YTMDKSDLIGKWNFN
+626 YTMTDDDLVGKWNFN
-641 FQYFN
+641 FIYLNEDYKYVEEQGSLNFN
-646 ESNQYEDIEV
+646 K
-656 PFYFYER
+656 R
-663 EDGSL
+663 EDGSW
-668 YMKGIPGDDNEISV
+668 YMTGIPGDKTEIEV
-682 KFDGKTL
+682 NFDGQNIV
-689 TIPAFMEIVDE
+689 IPAIFDEVDE
-700 DGDDTTEEDSYYY
+700 DGDESTYDDCYDHILWGSLQSDED
-713 ILTANQDDLVDI
+713 VV
-725 TFSVGE
+725 FSVGE
-731 NKTLI
+731 NKTLVLESDMI
-736 FDNEIIMFV
+736 YFSNLTEEDV
-745 NKNVADGDALFAP
+745 WFAP
-758 GKGVHAPVELS
+758 CSGIHAPVELS

-824 TLPISADENI
+824 TLPISADDNI

-872 FAIVGVTPDAAEAQ
+872 FAIVGVTPDATQAQ
-886 ASLTEL
+886 ASLTEI
-892 AVLLESPL
+892 AIILESPL
-900 QFDGVGGFDATKVV
+900 GQDGVGGFDANKVV
-914 TLKNAADE
+914 TLKNAAGD

-932 PEQFISNKAIVKLS
+932 PAQYISDKAIVKLS

-966 LVYDDEKEDLG
+966 LGYNKMSEDLG

>member
-81 ALKLKGFGESEV
+81 ALKLKGFGESDV

-101 TGIQLEPMMT
+101 TGIQLEPMKT
-111 IGAGGNYIFGTDD
+111 SDAEGNYIFGTNA
-124 NGDTAVTFTQEADG
+124 NGDTAVTFTEEADG
-138 SLKMSSEEG
+138 TLKMSSEKG
-147 YFECPSDD
+147 YFKCPSDE

-176 HAPAEL
+176 RAPADL

-193 VAVSADPDYPVDATT
+193 VAVSADPSDPVDATT
-208 FPTHFYAQLTVGE
+208 FPTQFYAQLTVGE

-232 TPGIRYRDVESM
+232 TPGIAYYDDDSRV
-244 NWAYAESSYVGT
+244 YAESSYVGT

-269 AAHESGSDYTF
+269 AAHAEGDYTF
-280 YVAYD
+280 FVAHDPYAR
-285 LNVTPWKLS
+285 PWKLS

-304 SWTTSKYLAAKSVK
+304 SWTTSKYLAANSVK
-318 FESSYGDAISTER
+318 FESNYGDAISTER

-497 DVPNTFK
+497 DVPSTFK

-529 GDYGYVEVDTC
+529 DGDGFVAVDTC

-568 MWVDYEAWECGAPF
+568 MWVDYTPWECGAPF

-595 LTATED
+595 LTATEA
-601 VQFLVGMWNP
+601 VQFLVGAWNP
-611 ETCLAKGVTFVKRKE
+611 EPCLAKGVTFVKRKE

-641 FQYFN
+641 FQHLN
-646 ESNQYEDIEV
+646 ESYQYEDIEV

-668 YMKGIPGDDNEISV
+668 YMKGIPGDDNEVSV
-682 KFDGKTL
+682 IFDGKTL
-689 TIPAFMEIVDE
+689 TIPAFMEMVDL
-700 DGDDTTEEDSYYY
+700 DDNEETWEDSFYY
-713 ILTANQDDLVDI
+713 ILTASQNDVVDI

-736 FDNEIIMFV
+736 FDNELIMFY
-745 NKNVADGDALFAP
+745 NQNVPDGDALFAP
-758 GKGVHAPVELS
+758 GTGVHAPVELS

-782 VLRTNKYDI
+782 VLRTNKHNI
-791 ASVDAVG
+791 ASVEAVG

-804 FRTTMLDESA
+804 FRMTILDESA
-814 YVVAGDSIKV
+814 YKVAGDSIKV
-824 TLPISADENI
+824 TLPFSAEDNI
-834 ASLVLVIQVKDAK
+834 AAMLLTIQVTDTK
-847 GNDVLYGDETPSNSF
+847 GNAVLYGEDEPTNAF
-862 IYTAD
+862 EYTAD

-872 FAIVGVTPDAAEAQ
+872 FAIVGVTPDATQAQ
-886 ASLTEL
+886 VSLTEI
-892 AVLLESPL
+892 AIILESPL
-900 QFDGVGGFDATKVV
+900 AQDGVGGFDANKVV
-914 TLKNAADE
+914 TLKNAAGE
-922 DVATCTLDFD
+922 DVATCTLEFD
-932 PEQFISNKAIVKLS
+932 PEQFISDKAIVKLS
-946 APVTEAG
+946 APVTAAG

-966 LVYDDEKEDLG
+966 LLYKGMSEDLG

>member
-1 MKNFYSFLKGLMAAM
+1 MMKNFYSFLKGLMAAM
-16 LLCLGVLTPN
+16 LLCLGVLAPN

-93 VLNVTVTA
+93 VLDVTVTA

-111 IGAGGNYIFGTDD
+111 IGAKGNYIFGTDD

-176 HAPAEL
+176 PAPADL
-182 AGYYVFDTNDW
+182 AGYYLFNTNPWTVTSPDPE
-193 VAVSADPDYPVDATT
+193 APADASM
-208 FPTHFYAQLTVGE
+208 FPTEFIAKVTVGE
-221 DGKVYMKNFVG
+221 DGKVYMTQFVG
-232 TPGIRYRDVESM
+232 TPSVIYHDMDDVPTV
-244 NWAYAESSYVGT
+244 AESAYVGT
-256 WNEADQTITFEWP
+256 WSDADKTVTFEWP
-269 AAHESGSDYTF
+269 AAHAEGGDYSF
-280 YVAYD
+280 YMARD
-285 LNVTPWKLS
+285 RNGMPWKLKD
-294 APLVLQYSTS
+294 PIVMNF
-304 SWTTSKYLAAKSVK
+304 TTWGTRKYLNSDEAVS
-318 FESSYGDAISTER
+318 FDCSISGAEATVTG
-331 VSGRSF
+331 VSATVYTPADVAL
-337 ESAGLALADLE
+337 EDLA
-348 GHWKLNGKVMGENDD
+348 GHWQLNGGKLNDD
-363 LVDGSIEFD
+363 GDIAAGSIEFD
-372 VVKKDDGSVV
+372 IVKKDDGSLVL
-382 MTNVNGN
+382 TNLAGDNY
-389 DHEFPMIES
+389 EFPIQTTD
-398 GLGFNVEQV
+398 LGFSIAI
-407 MEYGETTMLGLTGN
+407 TTPDVAGKYLLLSGDLYMGK
-421 YRVGGNVEFVV
+421 NVEFTVKTKKQITLA
-432 NSKKRLTLNSK
+432 SKHLY
-443 DLFFEDA
+443 FENEA
-450 NSAIWMFYGATAEKV
+450 AFAWMFQDAVGTKV
-465 YVEPAFDPAPAAL
+465 PVEPAFDPAPAGL
-478 AGVYTMTVASYE
+478 AGRYDITVGGYQSE
-490 SDNVDTS
+490 NVVTDNLPT
-497 DVPNTFK
+497 TFK
-504 GNIKVDERGRVL
+504 GEISIDERGRLRMV
-516 MTGLIGTPTYSAP
+516 GLIGTPSYSKQE
-529 GDYGYVEVDTC
+529 GWSSVQVDTC
-540 YVGYYNEAAKTVTF
+540 YVGYYNAEAKTVTF
-554 YYPENDEENHITYD
+554 YYPENDEDQWIFYD
-568 MWVDYEAWECGAPF
+568 MDLNDTSWECTAPF
-582 TMNVNVDDEGIYT
+582 TMNVVEDGEGNYS
-595 LTATED
+595 LTTDGDIQFVVGWNYEPCTMKGAT
-601 VQFLVGMWNP
+601 F
-611 ETCLAKGVTFVKRKE
+611 TKRKV
-626 YTMDKSDLIGKWNFN
+626 YTMTDDDLVGKWNFN
-641 FQYFN
+641 FIYLNEDYNYVEEQGSLNFN
-646 ESNQYEDIEV
+646 K
-656 PFYFYER
+656 R
-663 EDGSL
+663 EDGSW
-668 YMKGIPGDDNEISV
+668 YMTGIPGDKTEIEV
-682 KFDGKTL
+682 NFDGQNIV
-689 TIPAFMEIVDE
+689 IPAIFDEVDE
-700 DGDDTTEEDSYYY
+700 DGDESTYDDCYTHILWGSLQSDED
-713 ILTANQDDLVDI
+713 VV
-725 TFSVGE
+725 FSVGE
-731 NKTLI
+731 NKTLVLESDMI
-736 FDNEIIMFV
+736 YFSNLTEEDV
-745 NKNVADGDALFAP
+745 WFAP
-758 GKGVHAPVELS
+758 CSGIHAPVELS

-824 TLPISADENI
+824 TLPISADDNI

-914 TLKNAADE
+914 TLKNAAGE
-922 DVATCTLDFD
+922 DAATCTLDFD

-1002 VEVSNAAGQRIYNLQ
+1002 VEVSNAAGERIYNLQ

-1022 KAQRGVNIVN
+1022 KTQRGVNIVN

>member
-16 LLCLGVLTPN
+16 LLCLGVLAPH
-26 AANAANGIQGVQGV
+26 AANAAHGIQGVQGV

-54 AYDWSSEGT
+54 AYDWSRTGT
-63 KYNPSAAPMS
+63 TYNPSAAPMS

-93 VLNVTVTA
+93 VLDVTVTA
-101 TGIQLEPMMT
+101 TGIQIEPMMT
-111 IGAGGNYIFGTDD
+111 RDSEGYYIFGTDD

-147 YFECPSDD
+147 YFECLSVD

-182 AGYYVFDTNDW
+182 AGYYVFDTNVW
-193 VAVSADPDYPVDATT
+193 AAVSADPDYPVDATT

-232 TPGIRYRDVESM
+232 TPGIAYYDVENLAM
-244 NWAYAESSYVGT
+244 AMDESAYVGT
-256 WNEADQTITFEWP
+256 WSEADQTITFEWP

-280 YVAYD
+280 FVAHD
-285 LNVTPWKLS
+285 LNATPWKLS
-294 APLVLQYSTS
+294 APLVLQYSAWGTI
-304 SWTTSKYLAAKSVK
+304 KYLAANSAQFVTKD
-318 FESSYGDAISTER
+318 GDTMSNNR

-337 ESAGLALADLE
+337 EPAGLALADLE
-348 GHWKLNGKVMGENDD
+348 GHWKLNGKVLGDGD
-363 LVDGSIEFD
+363 AFVDSSIEFD

-389 DHEFPMIES
+389 GHEFPMIES
-398 GLGFNVEQV
+398 DLGFNVEQV
-407 MEYGETTMLGLTGN
+407 MEYGETTMLTLLGN
-421 YRVGGNVEFVV
+421 YFAGGNVEFVV
-432 NSKKRLTLNSK
+432 NNKKKLTLNSK
-443 DLFFEDA
+443 HLFFMDE

-465 YVEPAFDPAPAAL
+465 YVEPAFDPAPAGL
-478 AGVYTMTVASYE
+478 AGRYDITVGGYQSE
-490 SDNVDTS
+490 NVVTDNLPT
-497 DVPNTFK
+497 TFK
-504 GNIKVDERGRVL
+504 GEISIDERGRLRMV
-516 MTGLIGTPTYSAP
+516 GLIGTPSYSKQE
-529 GDYGYVEVDTC
+529 GWSSVQVDTC
-540 YVGYYNEAAKTVTF
+540 YVGYYNAEAKTVTF
-554 YYPENDEENHITYD
+554 YYPENDEDQWIFYD
-568 MWVDYEAWECGAPF
+568 MDLNDTSWECTAPF
-582 TMNVNVDDEGIYT
+582 TMNVVEDGEGNYS
-595 LTATED
+595 LTTDGDIQFVVGWNFEPCTMKGAT
-601 VQFLVGMWNP
+601 F
-611 ETCLAKGVTFVKRKE
+611 TKRKV
-626 YTMDKSDLIGKWNFN
+626 YTMTDDDLVGKWNFN
-641 FQYFN
+641 FIYLNEDYKYVEEQGSLNFN
-646 ESNQYEDIEV
+646 K
-656 PFYFYER
+656 R
-663 EDGSL
+663 EDGSW
-668 YMKGIPGDDNEISV
+668 YMTGIPGDKTEIEV
-682 KFDGKTL
+682 NFDGQNIV
-689 TIPAFMEIVDE
+689 IPAIFDEVDE
-700 DGDDTTEEDSYYY
+700 DGDESTYDDCYNHILWGSLQSDED
-713 ILTANQDDLVDI
+713 VV
-725 TFSVGE
+725 FSVGE
-731 NKTLI
+731 NKTLVLESDMI
-736 FDNEIIMFV
+736 YFSNLTEEDV
-745 NKNVADGDALFAP
+745 WFAP
-758 GKGVHAPVELS
+758 CSGIHAPVELS

-824 TLPISADENI
+824 TLPISADDNI

-872 FAIVGVTPDAAEAQ
+872 FAIVGVTPDATQAQ
-886 ASLTEL
+886 ASLTEI
-892 AVLLESPL
+892 AIILESPL
-900 QFDGVGGFDATKVV
+900 GQDGVGGFDANKVV
-914 TLKNAADE
+914 TLKNAAGD

-932 PEQFISNKAIVKLS
+932 PAQYISDKAIVKLS

-966 LVYDDEKEDLG
+966 LGYNKMSEDLG

>member
-16 LLCLGVLTPN
+16 LLCLGVLAPH
-26 AANAANGIQGVQGV
+26 AANAAHGIQGVQGV

-54 AYDWSSEGT
+54 AYDWSRTGT
-63 KYNPSAAPMS
+63 TYNPSAAPMS

-93 VLNVTVTA
+93 VLGVTVTA
-101 TGIQLEPMMT
+101 TGIQIEPMMT
-111 IGAGGNYIFGTDD
+111 RDSEGYYIFGTDD

-138 SLKMSSEEG
+138 TLKMSSEEG
-147 YFECPSDD
+147 YFECLSDD

-182 AGYYVFDTNDW
+182 AGYYVFDTNVW
-193 VAVSADPDYPVDATT
+193 AAVSADPDYPVDATT

-232 TPGIRYRDVESM
+232 TPGIAYYDVENLAM
-244 NWAYAESSYVGT
+244 AMDESAYVGT
-256 WNEADQTITFEWP
+256 WSEADQTITFEWP

-280 YVAYD
+280 FVAHD
-285 LNVTPWKLS
+285 LYATPWKLS
-294 APLVLQYSTS
+294 APLVLKYSAWGTI
-304 SWTTSKYLAAKSVK
+304 KYLAANSAQFVTKD
-318 FESSYGDAISTER
+318 GDTMSNNR

-337 ESAGLALADLE
+337 EPAGLALADLE
-348 GHWKLNGKVMGENDD
+348 GHWKLNGKVMGETGD

-382 MTNVNGN
+382 MTNFNGN

-407 MEYGETTMLGLTGN
+407 REYGETTLALLGN
-421 YRVGGNVEFVV
+421 YFAGGNVEFVV
-432 NSKKRLTLNSK
+432 NSKKKLTLNSK
-443 DLFFEDA
+443 HLYFEDE

-465 YVEPAFDPAPAAL
+465 YVEPAFDPAPAGL
-478 AGVYTMTVASYE
+478 AGRYDITVGGYQSE
-490 SDNVDTS
+490 NVVTDNLPT
-497 DVPNTFK
+497 TFK
-504 GNIKVDERGRVL
+504 GEISIDERGRLRMV
-516 MTGLIGTPTYSAP
+516 GLIGTPSYSKQE
-529 GDYGYVEVDTC
+529 GWSSVQVDTC
-540 YVGYYNEAAKTVTF
+540 YVGYYNAEAKTVTF
-554 YYPENDEENHITYD
+554 YYPENDEDQWIFYD
-568 MWVDYEAWECGAPF
+568 MDLNDTSWECTAPF
-582 TMNVNVDDEGIYT
+582 TMNVVEDGEGNYS
-595 LTATED
+595 LTTDGDIQFVVGWNFEPCTMKGAT
-601 VQFLVGMWNP
+601 F
-611 ETCLAKGVTFVKRKE
+611 TKRKV
-626 YTMDKSDLIGKWNFN
+626 YTMTDDDLVGKWNFN
-641 FQYFN
+641 FIYLNEDYKYVEEQGSLNFN
-646 ESNQYEDIEV
+646 K
-656 PFYFYER
+656 R
-663 EDGSL
+663 EDGSW
-668 YMKGIPGDDNEISV
+668 YMTGIPGDKTEIEV
-682 KFDGKTL
+682 NFDGQNIV
-689 TIPAFMEIVDE
+689 IPAIFDEVDE
-700 DGDDTTEEDSYYY
+700 DGDESTYDDCYNHILGGSLQSDED
-713 ILTANQDDLVDI
+713 VV
-725 TFSVGE
+725 FSVGE
-731 NKTLI
+731 NKTLVLESDMI
-736 FDNEIIMFV
+736 YFSNLTEEDV
-745 NKNVADGDALFAP
+745 WFAP
-758 GKGVHAPVELS
+758 CSGIHAPVELS

-824 TLPISADENI
+824 TLPISADDNI

-872 FAIVGVTPDAAEAQ
+872 FAIVGVTPDATQAQ
-886 ASLTEL
+886 ASLTEI
-892 AVLLESPL
+892 AIILESPL
-900 QFDGVGGFDATKVV
+900 GQDGVGGFDANKVV
-914 TLKNAADE
+914 TLKNAAGD
-922 DVATCTLDFD
+922 DVATCTIDFD
-932 PEQFISNKAIVKLS
+932 PAQYISDKAIVKLS

-966 LVYDDEKEDLG
+966 LGYNKMSEDLG

>member
-16 LLCLGVLTPN
+16 LLCLGVLAPH
-26 AANAANGIQGVQGV
+26 AANAAHGIQGVQGV

-54 AYDWSSEGT
+54 AYDWSRTGIT
-63 KYNPSAAPMS
+63 YNPSAAPMS

-93 VLNVTVTA
+93 VLGVTVTA
-101 TGIQLEPMMT
+101 TGIQIEPMMT
-111 IGAGGNYIFGTDD
+111 RDSEGFYIFGTDY

-138 SLKMSSEEG
+138 TLKMSSEEG
-147 YFECPSDD
+147 YFECLSDD

-182 AGYYVFDTNDW
+182 AGYYVFDTNVW
-193 VAVSADPDYPVDATT
+193 AAVSADPDYPVDATT

-232 TPGIRYRDVESM
+232 TPGIAYYDVENLAM
-244 NWAYAESSYVGT
+244 AMDESAYVGT
-256 WNEADQTITFEWP
+256 WSEADQTITFEWP

-280 YVAYD
+280 FVAHD
-285 LNVTPWKLS
+285 LYATPWKLS
-294 APLVLQYSTS
+294 APLVLKYSAWGTI
-304 SWTTSKYLAAKSVK
+304 KYLAANSAQFVTKD
-318 FESSYGDAISTER
+318 GDTMSNNR

-337 ESAGLALADLE
+337 EPAGLALADLE
-348 GHWKLNGKVMGENDD
+348 GHWKLNGKVMGETGD

-382 MTNVNGN
+382 MTNFNGN

-407 MEYGETTMLGLTGN
+407 REYGETTLALLGN
-421 YRVGGNVEFVV
+421 YFAGGNVEFVV
-432 NSKKRLTLNSK
+432 NSKKKLTLNSK
-443 DLFFEDA
+443 HLYFEDE

-465 YVEPAFDPAPAAL
+465 YVEPAFDPAPAGL
-478 AGVYTMTVASYE
+478 AGRYDITVGGYQSE
-490 SDNVDTS
+490 NVVTDNLPT
-497 DVPNTFK
+497 TFK
-504 GNIKVDERGRVL
+504 GEISIDERGRLRMV
-516 MTGLIGTPTYSAP
+516 GLIGTPSYSKQE
-529 GDYGYVEVDTC
+529 GWSSVQVDTC
-540 YVGYYNEAAKTVTF
+540 YVGYYNAEAKTVTF
-554 YYPENDEENHITYD
+554 YYPENDEDQWIFYD
-568 MWVDYEAWECGAPF
+568 MDLNDTSWECTAPF
-582 TMNVNVDDEGIYT
+582 TMNVVEDGEGNYS
-595 LTATED
+595 LTTDGDIQFVVGWNFEPCTMKGAT
-601 VQFLVGMWNP
+601 F
-611 ETCLAKGVTFVKRKE
+611 TKRKV
-626 YTMDKSDLIGKWNFN
+626 YTMTDDDLVGKWNFN
-641 FQYFN
+641 FIYLNEDYKYVEEQGSLNFN
-646 ESNQYEDIEV
+646 K
-656 PFYFYER
+656 R
-663 EDGSL
+663 EDGSW
-668 YMKGIPGDDNEISV
+668 YMTGIPGDKTEIEV
-682 KFDGKTL
+682 NFDGQNIV
-689 TIPAFMEIVDE
+689 IPAIFDEVDE
-700 DGDDTTEEDSYYY
+700 DGDESTYDDCYNHILGGSLQSDED
-713 ILTANQDDLVDI
+713 VV
-725 TFSVGE
+725 FSVGE
-731 NKTLI
+731 NKTLVLESDMI
-736 FDNEIIMFV
+736 YFSNLTEEDV
-745 NKNVADGDALFAP
+745 WFAP
-758 GKGVHAPVELS
+758 CSGIHAPVELS

-824 TLPISADENI
+824 TLPISADDNI

-872 FAIVGVTPDAAEAQ
+872 FAIVGVTPDATQAQ
-886 ASLTEL
+886 ASLTEI
-892 AVLLESPL
+892 AIILESPL
-900 QFDGVGGFDATKVV
+900 GQDGVGGFDANKVV
-914 TLKNAADE
+914 TLKNAAGD

-932 PEQFISNKAIVKLS
+932 PAQYISDKAIVKLS

-966 LVYDDEKEDLG
+966 LGYNKMSEDLG

>member
-40 SAYTA
+40 STYTA

-111 IGAGGNYIFGTDD
+111 IGAKGNYIFGTDD

-182 AGYYVFDTNDW
+182 AGYYLFNTNPWTVTSPDPE
-193 VAVSADPDYPVDATT
+193 APADASM
-208 FPTHFYAQLTVGE
+208 FPTEFIAKVTVGE
-221 DGKVYMKNFVG
+221 DGKVYMTQFVG
-232 TPGIRYRDVESM
+232 TPSVIYHDMDDVPTV
-244 NWAYAESSYVGT
+244 AESAYVGT
-256 WNEADQTITFEWP
+256 WSDADKTVTFEWP
-269 AAHESGSDYTF
+269 AAHAEGGDYSF
-280 YVAYD
+280 YMARD
-285 LNVTPWKLS
+285 RNGMPWKLKD
-294 APLVLQYSTS
+294 PIVMNF
-304 SWTTSKYLAAKSVK
+304 TTWGTRKYLNSDEAVS
-318 FESSYGDAISTER
+318 FDCSISGAEATVTG
-331 VSGRSF
+331 VSATVYTPADVAL
-337 ESAGLALADLE
+337 EDLA
-348 GHWKLNGKVMGENDD
+348 GHWQLNGGKLNDD
-363 LVDGSIEFD
+363 GDIATGSIEFD
-372 VVKKDDGSVV
+372 IVKKDDGSLVL
-382 MTNVNGN
+382 TNLAGDNY
-389 DHEFPMIES
+389 EFPIQTTD
-398 GLGFNVEQV
+398 LGFSIAI
-407 MEYGETTMLGLTGN
+407 TTPDVAGKYLLLSGDLYMGK
-421 YRVGGNVEFVV
+421 NVEFTVKTKKQITLA
-432 NSKKRLTLNSK
+432 SKHLY
-443 DLFFEDA
+443 FENEA
-450 NSAIWMFYGATAEKV
+450 AFAWMFQDAVGTKV
-465 YVEPAFDPAPAAL
+465 PVEPAFNPAPAGL
-478 AGVYTMTVASYE
+478 AGRYDITVGGYQSE
-490 SDNVDTS
+490 NVVTDNLPT
-497 DVPNTFK
+497 TFK
-504 GNIKVDERGRVL
+504 GEISIDERGRLRMV
-516 MTGLIGTPTYSAP
+516 GLIGTPSYSKQE
-529 GDYGYVEVDTC
+529 GWSSVQVDTC
-540 YVGYYNEAAKTVTF
+540 YVGYYNAEAKTVTF
-554 YYPENDEENHITYD
+554 YYPENDEDQWIFYD
-568 MWVDYEAWECGAPF
+568 MDLNDTSWECTAPF
-582 TMNVNVDDEGIYT
+582 TMNVVEDGEGNYS
-595 LTATED
+595 LTTDGDIQFVVGWNYEPCTMKGAT
-601 VQFLVGMWNP
+601 F
-611 ETCLAKGVTFVKRKE
+611 TKRKV
-626 YTMDKSDLIGKWNFN
+626 YTMTDDDLVGKWNFN
-641 FQYFN
+641 FIYLNEDYNYVEEQGSLNFN
-646 ESNQYEDIEV
+646 K
-656 PFYFYER
+656 R
-663 EDGSL
+663 EDGSW
-668 YMKGIPGDDNEISV
+668 YMTGIPGDKTEIEV
-682 KFDGKTL
+682 NFDGQNIV
-689 TIPAFMEIVDE
+689 IPAIFDEVDE
-700 DGDDTTEEDSYYY
+700 DGDESTYDDCYYHILWGSLQSAED
-713 ILTANQDDLVDI
+713 VV
-725 TFSVGE
+725 FSVGE
-731 NKTLI
+731 NKTLVLESDMI
-736 FDNEIIMFV
+736 YFSNLTEEDV
-745 NKNVADGDALFAP
+745 WLAP
-758 GKGVHAPVELS
+758 CSGIHAPVELS

-824 TLPISADENI
+824 TLPISADDNI

-914 TLKNAADE
+914 TLKNAAGE
-922 DVATCTLDFD
+922 DAATCTLDFD

-946 APVTEAG
+946 ASVTEAG

-966 LVYDDEKEDLG
+966 LLYNEMSEDLG

>member
-111 IGAGGNYIFGTDD
+111 IGAKGNYIFGTDD
-124 NGDTAVTFTQEADG
+124 NGDTAVTFTEEADG

-193 VAVSADPDYPVDATT
+193 AAVSADPDYPVDATT

-232 TPGIRYRDVESM
+232 TPGIRYRDFESM

-256 WNEADQTITFEWP
+256 WNEADQTITFNWP

-280 YVAYD
+280 FVAYD
-285 LNVTPWKLS
+285 LYATPWKLS
-294 APLVLQYSTS
+294 APLVLQYSAWGTI
-304 SWTTSKYLAAKSVK
+304 KYLSANSAQFVS
-318 FESSYGDAISTER
+318 EYGDTMSNDR
-331 VSGRSF
+331 VTGRSF
-337 ESAGLALADLE
+337 EPAGLALADLE
-348 GHWKLNGKVMGENDD
+348 GHWKLNGKVMGEGDAF
-363 LVDGSIEFD
+363 VDSSIEFD

-389 DHEFPMIES
+389 GHEFPMIES
-398 GLGFNVEQV
+398 DLGFNVEQV
-407 MEYGETTMLGLTGN
+407 MEYGETTMLALLGN
-421 YRVGGNVEFVV
+421 YVVGGNVEFVV
-432 NSKKRLTLNSK
+432 NSKKQLTLNSK
-443 DLFFEDA
+443 HLYFEDE
-450 NSAIWMFYGATAEKV
+450 NSAVWMFYGATAEKV

-490 SDNVDTS
+490 SENVDTS
-497 DVPNTFK
+497 NVPNTFK

-529 GDYGYVEVDTC
+529 GDYDGYVAVDTC
-540 YVGYYNEAAKTVTF
+540 YVGYYNDAAKTVTF

-568 MWVDYEAWECGAPF
+568 MWVDYTPWECGAPF

-601 VQFLVGMWNP
+601 VQFLVGSWNP
-611 ETCLAKGVTFVKRKE
+611 DLCLAKGVTFVQRKE

-641 FQYFN
+641 FQYLN
-646 ESNQYEDIEV
+646 ESYQYEDIEV

-668 YMKGIPGDDNEISV
+668 YMKGIPGDDNEVSV

-689 TIPAFMEIVDE
+689 TIPAFMEMVDL
-700 DGDDTTEEDSYYY
+700 DGNEETWEDSFYY
-713 ILTANQDDLVDI
+713 ILTASQNDVVDI

-731 NKTLI
+731 NKSLI
-736 FDNEIIMFV
+736 FDNELIMFY
-745 NKNVADGDALFAP
+745 NQNVPDGDALFAP
-758 GKGVHAPVELS
+758 GTGVHAPVELS

-782 VLRTNKYDI
+782 VLRTNKHNI
-791 ASVDAVG
+791 ASVKAVG

-804 FRTTMLDESA
+804 FRMTILDENA

-824 TLPISADENI
+824 TLPFSADDNI
-834 ASLVLVIQVKDAK
+834 ASMLLTIQVTDTK
-847 GNDVLYGDETPSNSF
+847 GNAVLYGEDEPTNAF
-862 IYTAD
+862 EYTAD

-872 FAIVGVTPDAAEAQ
+872 FAIVGVTPDATQAQ
-886 ASLTEL
+886 ASLTEIAIIL
-892 AVLLESPL
+892 KSPL
-900 QFDGVGGFDATKVV
+900 AQDGVGGFDATKVV
-914 TLKNAADE
+914 TLKNAVGD

-932 PEQFISNKAIVKLS
+932 PEQIVSDKAIVKLS

-966 LVYDDEKEDLG
+966 QLYNGMSEDLG

-1002 VEVSNAAGQRIYNLQ
+1002 VEVSNAAGQHIYNLQ

>member
-16 LLCLGVLTPN
+16 LLCLGVLAPN
-26 AANAANGIQGVQGV
+26 AANAANGIHGVQGV

-111 IGAGGNYIFGTDD
+111 IGAEGNYIFGTDD

-176 HAPAEL
+176 PAPAEL
-182 AGYYVFDTNDW
+182 AGYYLFNTNPWTVTSPDPE
-193 VAVSADPDYPVDATT
+193 APADASM
-208 FPTHFYAQLTVGE
+208 FPTEFIAKVTVGE
-221 DGKVYMKNFVG
+221 DGKVYMTQFVG
-232 TPGIRYRDVESM
+232 TPSVIYYDMDDVPTV
-244 NWAYAESSYVGT
+244 AESAYVGT
-256 WNEADQTITFEWP
+256 WSDADKTVTFEWP
-269 AAHESGSDYTF
+269 AAHAEGGDYSF
-280 YVAYD
+280 YMARD
-285 LNVTPWKLS
+285 RNGMPWKLKD
-294 APLVLQYSTS
+294 PIVMNF
-304 SWTTSKYLAAKSVK
+304 TTWGTRKYLNSDEAVS
-318 FESSYGDAISTER
+318 FDCSISGAEATVTG
-331 VSGRSF
+331 VSATVYTPADVAL
-337 ESAGLALADLE
+337 EDLA
-348 GHWKLNGKVMGENDD
+348 GHWQLNGGKLNDD
-363 LVDGSIEFD
+363 GDIATGSIEFD
-372 VVKKDDGSVV
+372 IVKKDDGSLVL
-382 MTNVNGN
+382 TNLAGDNY
-389 DHEFPMIES
+389 EFPIQTTD
-398 GLGFNVEQV
+398 LGFSIAI
-407 MEYGETTMLGLTGN
+407 TTPDVAGKYLLLSGDLYMGK
-421 YRVGGNVEFVV
+421 NVEFTVKTKKQITLA
-432 NSKKRLTLNSK
+432 SKHLY
-443 DLFFEDA
+443 FENEA
-450 NSAIWMFYGATAEKV
+450 AFAWMFQDAVGTKV
-465 YVEPAFDPAPAAL
+465 PVEPAFDPAPAGL
-478 AGVYTMTVASYE
+478 AGRYDITVGGYQSE
-490 SDNVDTS
+490 NVVTDNLPT
-497 DVPNTFK
+497 TFK
-504 GNIKVDERGRVL
+504 GEISIDERGRLRMV
-516 MTGLIGTPTYSAP
+516 GLIGTPSYSKQE
-529 GDYGYVEVDTC
+529 GWSSVQVDTC
-540 YVGYYNEAAKTVTF
+540 YVGYYNAEAKTVTF
-554 YYPENDEENHITYD
+554 YYPENDEDQWIFYD
-568 MWVDYEAWECGAPF
+568 MDLNDTSWECTAPF
-582 TMNVNVDDEGIYT
+582 TMNVVEDGEGNYS
-595 LTATED
+595 LTTDGDIQFVVGWNYEPCTMKGAT
-601 VQFLVGMWNP
+601 F
-611 ETCLAKGVTFVKRKE
+611 TKRKV
-626 YTMDKSDLIGKWNFN
+626 YTMTDDDLVGKWNFN
-641 FQYFN
+641 FIYLNEDYNYVEEQGSLNFN
-646 ESNQYEDIEV
+646 K
-656 PFYFYER
+656 R
-663 EDGSL
+663 EDGSW
-668 YMKGIPGDDNEISV
+668 YMTGIPGDKTEIEV
-682 KFDGKTL
+682 NFDGQNIV
-689 TIPAFMEIVDE
+689 IPAIFDEVDE
-700 DGDDTTEEDSYYY
+700 DGDESTYDDCYYHILWGSLQSVED
-713 ILTANQDDLVDI
+713 VV
-725 TFSVGE
+725 FSVGE
-731 NKTLI
+731 NKTLVLESDMI
-736 FDNEIIMFV
+736 YFSNLTEEDV
-745 NKNVADGDALFAP
+745 WLAP
-758 GKGVHAPVELS
+758 CSGIHAPVELS

-824 TLPISADENI
+824 TLPISADDNI

-900 QFDGVGGFDATKVV
+900 QFDGVGGFDANKVV
-914 TLKNAADE
+914 TLKNAAGE

-977 VSDGAIYNPA
+977 VSDGAIYNPEF
-987 YTVTFTVDPTVGIVN
+987 TVTFTVDPTVGIVN
-1002 VEVSNAAGQRIYNLQ
+1002 VEVSNAAGERIYNLQ

-1022 KAQRGVNIVN
+1022 KTQRGVNIVN

>member
-1 MKNFYSFLKGLMAAM
+1 MMKNFYSFLKGLMAAM

-111 IGAGGNYIFGTDD
+111 IGAKGNYIFGTDD

-138 SLKMSSEEG
+138 SLKMSSVEG

-176 HAPAEL
+176 PAPAEL
-182 AGYYVFDTNDW
+182 AGYYLFNTNPWTVTSPDPE
-193 VAVSADPDYPVDATT
+193 APADASM
-208 FPTHFYAQLTVGE
+208 FPTEFIAKVTVGE
-221 DGKVYMKNFVG
+221 DGKVYMTQFVG
-232 TPGIRYRDVESM
+232 TPSVIYYDMDDPTV
-244 NWAYAESSYVGT
+244 AESAYVGT
-256 WNEADQTITFEWP
+256 WSDADKTVTFEWP
-269 AAHESGSDYTF
+269 AAHAEGGDYSF
-280 YVAYD
+280 YMARD
-285 LNVTPWKLS
+285 LNRMPWKLKD
-294 APLVLQYSTS
+294 PIVMNF
-304 SWTTSKYLAAKSVK
+304 TTWGTRKYLNSDEAVS
-318 FESSYGDAISTER
+318 FDCSISGAEATVTG
-331 VSGRSF
+331 VSATVYTPADVAL
-337 ESAGLALADLE
+337 EDLA
-348 GHWKLNGKVMGENDD
+348 GHWQLNGGKLNDD
-363 LVDGSIEFD
+363 GDIATGSIEFD
-372 VVKKDDGSVV
+372 IVKKDDGSLVL
-382 MTNVNGN
+382 TNLAGDNY
-389 DHEFPMIES
+389 EFPIQTTD
-398 GLGFNVEQV
+398 LGFSIAI
-407 MEYGETTMLGLTGN
+407 TTPDVAGKYLLLSGDLFMGK
-421 YRVGGNVEFVV
+421 NVEFTVKTKKQITLA
-432 NSKKRLTLNSK
+432 SKHLY
-443 DLFFEDA
+443 FENEA
-450 NSAIWMFYGATAEKV
+450 AFAWMFQDAVGTKV
-465 YVEPAFDPAPAAL
+465 PVEPAFDPAPVGL
-478 AGVYTMTVASYE
+478 AGRYDITVGGYQSE
-490 SDNVDTS
+490 NVVTDNLPT
-497 DVPNTFK
+497 TFK
-504 GNIKVDERGRVL
+504 GEISIDERGRLRMV
-516 MTGLIGTPTYSAP
+516 GLIGTPSYSKQE
-529 GDYGYVEVDTC
+529 GWSSVQVDTC
-540 YVGYYNEAAKTVTF
+540 YVGYYNAEAKTVTF
-554 YYPENDEENHITYD
+554 YYPENDEDQWIFYD
-568 MWVDYEAWECGAPF
+568 MDLNDTSWECTAPF
-582 TMNVNVDDEGIYT
+582 TMNVVEDGEGNYS
-595 LTATED
+595 LTTDGDIQFVVGWNYEPCTMKGAT
-601 VQFLVGMWNP
+601 F
-611 ETCLAKGVTFVKRKE
+611 TKRKV
-626 YTMDKSDLIGKWNFN
+626 YTMTDDDLVGKWNFN
-641 FQYFN
+641 FIYLNEDYQYVEEQGSLNFN
-646 ESNQYEDIEV
+646 K
-656 PFYFYER
+656 R
-663 EDGSL
+663 EDGSW
-668 YMKGIPGDDNEISV
+668 YMTGIPGDKTEIEV
-682 KFDGKTL
+682 NFDGQNIV
-689 TIPAFMEIVDE
+689 IPAIFDEVDE
-700 DGDDTTEEDSYYY
+700 DGDESTSDDCYNHILWGSLQSDED
-713 ILTANQDDLVDI
+713 VV
-725 TFSVGE
+725 FSVGE
-731 NKTLI
+731 NKTLVLESDMI
-736 FDNEIIMFV
+736 YFSNLTEEDIW
-745 NKNVADGDALFAP
+745 FAP
-758 GKGVHAPVELS
+758 CSGIHAPVELS

-782 VLRTNKYDI
+782 VLRTNKHNI
-791 ASVDAVG
+791 ASVEAVG

-900 QFDGVGGFDATKVV
+900 QFDGVGGFDANKVV
-914 TLKNAADE
+914 TLKNAAGE

>member
-1 MKNFYSFLKGLMAAM
+1 MMKNFYSFLKGLMAAM

-54 AYDWSSEGT
+54 AYDWSRTGT
-63 KYNPSAAPMS
+63 TYNPSAAPMS

-93 VLNVTVTA
+93 VLDVTVTA
-101 TGIQLEPMMT
+101 TGIQIDPMMT
-111 IGAGGNYIFGTDD
+111 KDSEGYYIFGTDY

-147 YFECPSDD
+147 YFECLSVD

-182 AGYYVFDTNDW
+182 AGYYVFDTNVW
-193 VAVSADPDYPVDATT
+193 AAVSADPDYPVDATT

-232 TPGIRYRDVESM
+232 TPGIAYYDVENLAM
-244 NWAYAESSYVGT
+244 AMDESAYVGT
-256 WNEADQTITFEWP
+256 WSEADQTITFEWP

-280 YVAYD
+280 FVAHD
-285 LNVTPWKLS
+285 LNATPWKLS
-294 APLVLQYSTS
+294 APLVLQYSAWGTI
-304 SWTTSKYLAAKSVK
+304 KYLAANSAQFVTKD
-318 FESSYGDAISTER
+318 GDTMSNNR

-337 ESAGLALADLE
+337 EPAGLALADLE
-348 GHWKLNGKVMGENDD
+348 GHWKLNGKVMGETGD

-382 MTNVNGN
+382 MTNFNGN

-407 MEYGETTMLGLTGN
+407 MEYGETTLALLGN
-421 YRVGGNVEFVV
+421 YFAGGNVEFVV
-432 NSKKRLTLNSK
+432 NSKKKLTLNSK
-443 DLFFEDA
+443 HLYFEDE

-465 YVEPAFDPAPAAL
+465 YVEPAFDPAPAGL
-478 AGVYTMTVASYE
+478 AGRYDITVGGYQSE
-490 SDNVDTS
+490 NVVTDNLPT
-497 DVPNTFK
+497 TFK
-504 GNIKVDERGRVL
+504 GEISIDERGRLRMV
-516 MTGLIGTPTYSAP
+516 GLIGTPSYSKQE
-529 GDYGYVEVDTC
+529 GWSSVQVDTC
-540 YVGYYNEAAKTVTF
+540 YVGYYNAEAKTVTF
-554 YYPENDEENHITYD
+554 YYPENDEDQWIFYD
-568 MWVDYEAWECGAPF
+568 MDLNDTSWECTAPF
-582 TMNVNVDDEGIYT
+582 TMNVVEDGEGNYS
-595 LTATED
+595 LTTDGDIQFVVGWNFEPCTMKGAT
-601 VQFLVGMWNP
+601 F
-611 ETCLAKGVTFVKRKE
+611 TKRKV
-626 YTMDKSDLIGKWNFN
+626 YTMTDDDLVGKWNFN
-641 FQYFN
+641 FIYLNEDYKYVEEQGSLNFN
-646 ESNQYEDIEV
+646 K
-656 PFYFYER
+656 R
-663 EDGSL
+663 EDGSW
-668 YMKGIPGDDNEISV
+668 YMTGIPGDKTEIEV
-682 KFDGKTL
+682 NFDGQNIV
-689 TIPAFMEIVDE
+689 IPAIFDEVDE
-700 DGDDTTEEDSYYY
+700 DGDESTYDDCYNHILWGSLQSDED
-713 ILTANQDDLVDI
+713 VV
-725 TFSVGE
+725 FSVGE
-731 NKTLI
+731 NKTLVLESDMI
-736 FDNEIIMFV
+736 YFSNLTEEDV
-745 NKNVADGDALFAP
+745 WFAP
-758 GKGVHAPVELS
+758 CSGIHAPVELS

-824 TLPISADENI
+824 TLPISADDNI

-872 FAIVGVTPDAAEAQ
+872 FAIVGVTPDATQAQ
-886 ASLTEL
+886 ASLTEI
-892 AVLLESPL
+892 AIILESPL
-900 QFDGVGGFDATKVV
+900 GQDGVGGFDANKVV
-914 TLKNAADE
+914 TLKNAAGD

-932 PEQFISNKAIVKLS
+932 PAQYISDKAIVKLS

-966 LVYDDEKEDLG
+966 LGYNKMSEDLG

>member
-54 AYDWSSEGT
+54 AYDWSSEGDT
-63 KYNPSAAPMS
+63 YNPSAAPMS

-81 ALKLKGFGESEV
+81 ALKLKGFGESDV

-101 TGIQLEPMMT
+101 TGIQLEPMKT
-111 IGAGGNYIFGTDD
+111 SDAEGNYIFGTDA
-124 NGDTAVTFTQEADG
+124 NGNTAVTFTEEADG
-138 SLKMSSEEG
+138 TLKMSSEEG
-147 YFECPSDD
+147 YFKCPSDN

-176 HAPAEL
+176 RAPAEL
-182 AGYYVFDTNDW
+182 AGYYVFDTNVW
-193 VAVSADPDYPVDATT
+193 AAVSADPDYPVDATT
-208 FPTHFYAQLTVGE
+208 FPTKFYAQLTVGE

-232 TPGIRYRDVESM
+232 TPGIAYYDVENLAM
-244 NWAYAESSYVGT
+244 AMDESAYVGT
-256 WNEADQTITFEWP
+256 WSEADQTITFEWP

-280 YVAYD
+280 FVAHD
-285 LNVTPWKLS
+285 LNATPWKLS
-294 APLVLQYSTS
+294 APLVLQYSAWGTI
-304 SWTTSKYLAAKSVK
+304 KYLSANSAQFVS
-318 FESSYGDAISTER
+318 EYDDTMSTDR
-331 VSGRSF
+331 VTGRSF
-337 ESAGLALADLE
+337 EPAGLALADLE
-348 GHWKLNGKVMGENDD
+348 GHWKLNGKVLGEGDAF
-363 LVDGSIEFD
+363 VDSSIEFD

-389 DHEFPMIES
+389 GHEFPMIES

-407 MEYGETTMLGLTGN
+407 MEYGETTMLALLGN
-421 YRVGGNVEFVV
+421 YVVGGNVEFVV
-432 NSKKRLTLNSK
+432 NSKKQLTLNSK
-443 DLFFEDA
+443 HLYFEDE

-490 SDNVDTS
+490 SENVNTDNVPS
-497 DVPNTFK
+497 TFK

-554 YYPENDEENHITYD
+554 YYPENDEENYIYYD
-568 MWVDYEAWECGAPF
+568 MYVNYEAWECGAPF
-582 TMNVNVDDEGIYT
+582 TMNVSVDDEGIYT
-595 LTATED
+595 LTAAED
-601 VQFLVGMWNP
+601 VQFLVGSWNP

-641 FQYFN
+641 FQYLN
-646 ESNQYEDIEV
+646 ESYQYEDIEV

-668 YMKGIPGDDNEISV
+668 YMKGIPGDDNEVSV

-689 TIPAFMEIVDE
+689 TIPAFMELIDE
-700 DGDDTTEEDSYYY
+700 DGDDTTWEDSYYY
-713 ILTANQDDLVDI
+713 ILTASQNDVVDI

-736 FDNEIIMFV
+736 FDNELIMFY
-745 NKNVADGDALFAP
+745 NQNVADGDAFFAP
-758 GKGVHAPVELS
+758 GTGVHAPVELS

-782 VLRTNKYDI
+782 VLRTNKHNI
-791 ASVDAVG
+791 ASVEAVG

-804 FRTTMLDESA
+804 FRMTILDESA

-824 TLPISADENI
+824 TLPFSADDNI
-834 ASLVLVIQVKDAK
+834 AGMLLTIQVTDTK
-847 GNDVLYGDETPSNSF
+847 GNPVLYGEDEPTNAF
-862 IYTAD
+862 AYTAD

-872 FAIVGVTPDAAEAQ
+872 FAIVGVTPDATQAQ
-886 ASLTEL
+886 ASLTEI
-892 AVLLESPL
+892 AIILESPL
-900 QFDGVGGFDATKVV
+900 TQDGVGGFDATKVV
-914 TLKNAADE
+914 TLKNAAGD

-932 PEQFISNKAIVKLS
+932 PEQLISDKAIVKLS

-966 LVYDDEKEDLG
+966 LLYNGMSEDLG

>member
-16 LLCLGVLTPN
+16 LLCLGVLAPH
-26 AANAANGIQGVQGV
+26 AANAAHGIQGVQGV

-54 AYDWSSEGT
+54 AYDWSRTGT
-63 KYNPSAAPMS
+63 TYNPSAAPMS

-93 VLNVTVTA
+93 VLDVTVTA
-101 TGIQLEPMMT
+101 TGIQIEPMMT
-111 IGAGGNYIFGTDD
+111 RDSEGYYIFGTDD

-147 YFECPSDD
+147 YFECLSDD

-182 AGYYVFDTNDW
+182 AGYYVFDTNVW
-193 VAVSADPDYPVDATT
+193 AAVSADPDYPVDATT

-232 TPGIRYRDVESM
+232 TPGIAYYDVENLAM
-244 NWAYAESSYVGT
+244 AMDESAYVGT
-256 WNEADQTITFEWP
+256 WSEADQTITFEWP

-280 YVAYD
+280 FVAHD
-285 LNVTPWKLS
+285 LNATPWKLS
-294 APLVLQYSTS
+294 APLVLQYSAWGTI
-304 SWTTSKYLAAKSVK
+304 KYLAANSAQFVTKD
-318 FESSYGDAISTER
+318 GDTMSNNR

-337 ESAGLALADLE
+337 EPAGLALADLE
-348 GHWKLNGKVMGENDD
+348 GHWKLNGKVLGDGD
-363 LVDGSIEFD
+363 AFVDSSIEFD

-389 DHEFPMIES
+389 GHEFPMIES
-398 GLGFNVEQV
+398 DLGFNVEQV
-407 MEYGETTMLGLTGN
+407 MEYGETTMLALYGN
-421 YRVGGNVEFVV
+421 YFAGGNVEFVV
-432 NSKKRLTLNSK
+432 NSKKQLTLNSK
-443 DLFFEDA
+443 HLYFEDE

-465 YVEPAFDPAPAAL
+465 YVEPAFDPAPAGL
-478 AGVYTMTVASYE
+478 AGRYDITVGGYQSE
-490 SDNVDTS
+490 NVVTDNLPT
-497 DVPNTFK
+497 TFK
-504 GNIKVDERGRVL
+504 GEISIDERGRLRMV
-516 MTGLIGTPTYSAP
+516 GLIGTPSYSKQE
-529 GDYGYVEVDTC
+529 GWSSVQVDTC
-540 YVGYYNEAAKTVTF
+540 YVGYYNAEAKTVTF
-554 YYPENDEENHITYD
+554 YYPENDEDQWIFYD
-568 MWVDYEAWECGAPF
+568 MDLNDTSWECTAPF
-582 TMNVNVDDEGIYT
+582 TMNVVEDGEGNYS
-595 LTATED
+595 LTTDGDIQFVVGWNFEPCTMKGAT
-601 VQFLVGMWNP
+601 F
-611 ETCLAKGVTFVKRKE
+611 TKRKV
-626 YTMDKSDLIGKWNFN
+626 YTMTDDDLVGKWNFN
-641 FQYFN
+641 FIYLNEDYKYVEEQGSLNFN
-646 ESNQYEDIEV
+646 K
-656 PFYFYER
+656 R
-663 EDGSL
+663 EDGSW
-668 YMKGIPGDDNEISV
+668 YMTGIPGDKTEIEV
-682 KFDGKTL
+682 NFDGQNIV
-689 TIPAFMEIVDE
+689 IPAIFDEVDE
-700 DGDDTTEEDSYYY
+700 DGDESTYDDCYDHILWGSLQSDED
-713 ILTANQDDLVDI
+713 VV
-725 TFSVGE
+725 FSVGE
-731 NKTLI
+731 NKTLVLESDMI
-736 FDNEIIMFV
+736 YFSNLTEEDV
-745 NKNVADGDALFAP
+745 WFAP
-758 GKGVHAPVELS
+758 CSGIHAPVELS

-824 TLPISADENI
+824 TLPISADDNI

-872 FAIVGVTPDAAEAQ
+872 FAIVGVTPDATQAQ
-886 ASLTEL
+886 ASLTEI
-892 AVLLESPL
+892 AIILESPL
-900 QFDGVGGFDATKVV
+900 GQDGVGGFDANKVV
-914 TLKNAADE
+914 TLKNAAGD

-932 PEQFISNKAIVKLS
+932 PAQYISDKAIVKLS

-966 LVYDDEKEDLG
+966 LGYNKMSEDLG

>member
-1 MKNFYSFLKGLMAAM
+1 MMKNFYSFLKGLMAAM

-111 IGAGGNYIFGTDD
+111 IGAKGNYIFGTDD

-182 AGYYVFDTNDW
+182 AGYYLFNTNPWTVTSPDPE
-193 VAVSADPDYPVDATT
+193 APADASM
-208 FPTHFYAQLTVGE
+208 FPTEFIAKVTVGE
-221 DGKVYMKNFVG
+221 DGKVYMTQFVG
-232 TPGIRYRDVESM
+232 TPSVIYYGMDDVPTV
-244 NWAYAESSYVGT
+244 AESAYVGT
-256 WNEADQTITFEWP
+256 WSDADKTVTFEWP
-269 AAHESGSDYTF
+269 AAHAEGGDYSF
-280 YVAYD
+280 YMARD
-285 LNVTPWKLS
+285 RNGMPWKLKD
-294 APLVLQYSTS
+294 PIVMNF
-304 SWTTSKYLAAKSVK
+304 TTWGTRKYLNSDEAVS
-318 FESSYGDAISTER
+318 FDCSISGAEATVTG
-331 VSGRSF
+331 VSATVYTPADVAL
-337 ESAGLALADLE
+337 EDLA
-348 GHWKLNGKVMGENDD
+348 GHWQLNGGKLNDD
-363 LVDGSIEFD
+363 GDIATGSIEFD
-372 VVKKDDGSVV
+372 IVKKDDGSLVL
-382 MTNVNGN
+382 TNLAGDNY
-389 DHEFPMIES
+389 EFPIQTTD
-398 GLGFNVEQV
+398 LGFSIAI
-407 MEYGETTMLGLTGN
+407 TTPDVAGKYLLLSGDLYMGK
-421 YRVGGNVEFVV
+421 NVEFTVKTKKQITLA
-432 NSKKRLTLNSK
+432 SKHLY
-443 DLFFEDA
+443 FENEA
-450 NSAIWMFYGATAEKV
+450 AFAWMFQDAVGTKV
-465 YVEPAFDPAPAAL
+465 PVEPAFDPAPAGL
-478 AGVYTMTVASYE
+478 AGRYDITVGGYQSE
-490 SDNVDTS
+490 NVVTDNLPT
-497 DVPNTFK
+497 TFK
-504 GNIKVDERGRVL
+504 GEISIDERGRLRMV
-516 MTGLIGTPTYSAP
+516 GLIGTPSYSKQE
-529 GDYGYVEVDTC
+529 GWSSVQVDTC
-540 YVGYYNEAAKTVTF
+540 YVGYYNAEAKTVTF
-554 YYPENDEENHITYD
+554 YYPENDEDQWIFYD
-568 MWVDYEAWECGAPF
+568 MDLNDTSWECTAPF
-582 TMNVNVDDEGIYT
+582 TMNVVEDGEGNYS
-595 LTATED
+595 LTTDGDIQFVVGWNYEPCTMKGAT
-601 VQFLVGMWNP
+601 F
-611 ETCLAKGVTFVKRKE
+611 TKRKV
-626 YTMDKSDLIGKWNFN
+626 YTMTDDDLVGKWNFN
-641 FQYFN
+641 FIYLNEDYNYVEEQGSLNFN
-646 ESNQYEDIEV
+646 K
-656 PFYFYER
+656 R
-663 EDGSL
+663 EDGSW
-668 YMKGIPGDDNEISV
+668 YMTGIPGDKTEIEV
-682 KFDGKTL
+682 NFDGQNIV
-689 TIPAFMEIVDE
+689 IPAIFDEVDE
-700 DGDDTTEEDSYYY
+700 DGDESTYDDCYYHILWGSLQSDED
-713 ILTANQDDLVDI
+713 VV
-725 TFSVGE
+725 FSVGE
-731 NKTLI
+731 NKTLVLESDMI
-736 FDNEIIMFV
+736 YFSNLTEEDV
-745 NKNVADGDALFAP
+745 WLAP
-758 GKGVHAPVELS
+758 CSGIHAPVELS

-824 TLPISADENI
+824 TLPISADDNI

-914 TLKNAADE
+914 TLKNAAGE
-922 DVATCTLDFD
+922 DAATCTLDFD

-977 VSDGAIYNPA
+977 LADGAIYNPEF
-987 YTVTFTVDPTVGIVN
+987 TVTFTVDPTVGIVN
-1002 VEVSNAAGQRIYNLQ
+1002 VEVSNAAGERIYNLQ

>member
-111 IGAGGNYIFGTDD
+111 IGAKGNYIFGTDD

-182 AGYYVFDTNDW
+182 AGYYLFNTNPWTVTSPDPE
-193 VAVSADPDYPVDATT
+193 APADASM
-208 FPTHFYAQLTVGE
+208 FPTEFIAKVTVGE
-221 DGKVYMKNFVG
+221 DGKVYMTQFVG
-232 TPGIRYRDVESM
+232 TPSVIYYGMDDVPTV
-244 NWAYAESSYVGT
+244 AESAYVGT
-256 WNEADQTITFEWP
+256 WSDADKTVTFEWP
-269 AAHESGSDYTF
+269 AAHAEGGDYSF
-280 YVAYD
+280 YMARD
-285 LNVTPWKLS
+285 RNGMPWKLKD
-294 APLVLQYSTS
+294 PIVMNF
-304 SWTTSKYLAAKSVK
+304 TTWGTRKYLNSDEAVS
-318 FESSYGDAISTER
+318 FDCSISGAEATVTG
-331 VSGRSF
+331 VSATVYTPADVAL
-337 ESAGLALADLE
+337 EDLA
-348 GHWKLNGKVMGENDD
+348 GHWQLNGGKLNDD
-363 LVDGSIEFD
+363 GDIATGSIEFD
-372 VVKKDDGSVV
+372 IVKKDDGSLVL
-382 MTNVNGN
+382 TNLAGDNY
-389 DHEFPMIES
+389 EFPIQTTD
-398 GLGFNVEQV
+398 LGFSIAI
-407 MEYGETTMLGLTGN
+407 TTPDVAGKYLLLSGDLYMGK
-421 YRVGGNVEFVV
+421 NVEFTVKTKKQITLA
-432 NSKKRLTLNSK
+432 SKHLY
-443 DLFFEDA
+443 FENEA
-450 NSAIWMFYGATAEKV
+450 AFAWMFQDAVGTKV
-465 YVEPAFDPAPAAL
+465 PVEPAFDPAPAGL
-478 AGVYTMTVASYE
+478 AGRYDITVGGYQSE
-490 SDNVDTS
+490 NVVTDNLPT
-497 DVPNTFK
+497 TFK
-504 GNIKVDERGRVL
+504 GEISIDERGRLRMV
-516 MTGLIGTPTYSAP
+516 GLIGTPSYSKQE
-529 GDYGYVEVDTC
+529 GWSSVQVDTC
-540 YVGYYNEAAKTVTF
+540 YVGYYNAEAKTVTF
-554 YYPENDEENHITYD
+554 YYPENDEDQWIFYD
-568 MWVDYEAWECGAPF
+568 MDLNDTSWECTAPF
-582 TMNVNVDDEGIYT
+582 TMNVVEDGEGNYS
-595 LTATED
+595 LTTDGDIQFVVGWNYEPCTMKGAT
-601 VQFLVGMWNP
+601 F
-611 ETCLAKGVTFVKRKE
+611 TKRKV
-626 YTMDKSDLIGKWNFN
+626 YTMTDDDLVGKWNFN
-641 FQYFN
+641 FIYLNEDYNYVEEQGSLNFN
-646 ESNQYEDIEV
+646 K
-656 PFYFYER
+656 R
-663 EDGSL
+663 EDGSW
-668 YMKGIPGDDNEISV
+668 YMTGIPGDKTEIEV
-682 KFDGKTL
+682 NFDGQNIV
-689 TIPAFMEIVDE
+689 IPAIFDEVDE
-700 DGDDTTEEDSYYY
+700 DGDESTYDDCYYHILWGSLQSDED
-713 ILTANQDDLVDI
+713 VV
-725 TFSVGE
+725 FSVGE
-731 NKTLI
+731 NKTLVLESDMI
-736 FDNEIIMFV
+736 YFSNLTEEDV
-745 NKNVADGDALFAP
+745 WLAP
-758 GKGVHAPVELS
+758 CSGIHAPVELS

-824 TLPISADENI
+824 TLPISADDNI

-914 TLKNAADE
+914 TLKNAAGE
-922 DVATCTLDFD
+922 DAATCTLDFD

-977 VSDGAIYNPA
+977 LADGAIYNPEF
-987 YTVTFTVDPTVGIVN
+987 TVTFTVDPTVGIVN
-1002 VEVSNAAGQRIYNLQ
+1002 VEVSNAAGERIYNLQ

>member
-16 LLCLGVLTPN
+16 LLCLGVLAPH
-26 AANAANGIQGVQGV
+26 AANAAHGIQGVQGV

-54 AYDWSSEGT
+54 AYDWSSTGT
-63 KYNPSAAPMS
+63 TYNPSAAPMS

-93 VLNVTVTA
+93 VLGVTVTA
-101 TGIQLEPMMT
+101 TGIQIEPMMT
-111 IGAGGNYIFGTDD
+111 RDSEGFYIFGTDY

-138 SLKMSSEEG
+138 TLKMSSEEG
-147 YFECPSDD
+147 YFECLSVD

-182 AGYYVFDTNDW
+182 AGYYVFDTNVW
-193 VAVSADPDYPVDATT
+193 AAVSADPDYPVDATT

-232 TPGIRYRDVESM
+232 TPGIAYYDVENLAM
-244 NWAYAESSYVGT
+244 AMDESAYVGT
-256 WNEADQTITFEWP
+256 WSEADQTITFEWP

-280 YVAYD
+280 FVAHD
-285 LNVTPWKLS
+285 LYATPWKLS
-294 APLVLQYSTS
+294 APLVLKYSAWGTI
-304 SWTTSKYLAAKSVK
+304 KYLAANSAQFVTKD
-318 FESSYGDAISTER
+318 GDTMSNNR

-337 ESAGLALADLE
+337 EPAGLALADLE
-348 GHWKLNGKVMGENDD
+348 GHWKLNGKVMGETGD

-382 MTNVNGN
+382 MTNFNGN

-407 MEYGETTMLGLTGN
+407 REYGETTLALLGN
-421 YRVGGNVEFVV
+421 YFAGGNVEFVV
-432 NSKKRLTLNSK
+432 NSKKKLTLNSK
-443 DLFFEDA
+443 HLYFEDE

-465 YVEPAFDPAPAAL
+465 YVEPAFDPAPAGL
-478 AGVYTMTVASYE
+478 AGRYDITVGGYQSE
-490 SDNVDTS
+490 NVVTDNLPT
-497 DVPNTFK
+497 TFK
-504 GNIKVDERGRVL
+504 GEISIDERGRLRMV
-516 MTGLIGTPTYSAP
+516 GLIGTPSYSKQE
-529 GDYGYVEVDTC
+529 GWSSVQVDTC
-540 YVGYYNEAAKTVTF
+540 YVGYYNAEAKTVTF
-554 YYPENDEENHITYD
+554 YYPENDEDQWIFYD
-568 MWVDYEAWECGAPF
+568 MDLNDTSWECTAPF
-582 TMNVNVDDEGIYT
+582 TMNVVEDGEGNYS
-595 LTATED
+595 LTTDGDIQFVVGWNFEPCTMKGAT
-601 VQFLVGMWNP
+601 F
-611 ETCLAKGVTFVKRKE
+611 TKRKV
-626 YTMDKSDLIGKWNFN
+626 YTMTDDDLVGKWNFN
-641 FQYFN
+641 FIYLNEDYKYVEEQGSLNFN
-646 ESNQYEDIEV
+646 K
-656 PFYFYER
+656 R
-663 EDGSL
+663 EDGSW
-668 YMKGIPGDDNEISV
+668 YMTGIPGDKTEIEV
-682 KFDGKTL
+682 NFDGQNIV
-689 TIPAFMEIVDE
+689 IPAIFDEVDE
-700 DGDDTTEEDSYYY
+700 DGDESTYDDCYNHILWGSLQSDED
-713 ILTANQDDLVDI
+713 VV
-725 TFSVGE
+725 FSVGE
-731 NKTLI
+731 NKTLVLESDMI
-736 FDNEIIMFV
+736 YFSNLTEEDV
-745 NKNVADGDALFAP
+745 WFAP
-758 GKGVHAPVELS
+758 CSGIHAPVELS

-824 TLPISADENI
+824 TLPISADDNI

-872 FAIVGVTPDAAEAQ
+872 FAIVGVTPDATQAQ
-886 ASLTEL
+886 ASLTEI
-892 AVLLESPL
+892 AIILESPL
-900 QFDGVGGFDATKVV
+900 GQDGVGGFDANKVV
-914 TLKNAADE
+914 TLKNAAGD
-922 DVATCTLDFD
+922 DVATCTIDFD
-932 PEQFISNKAIVKLS
+932 PAQYISDKAIVKLS

-966 LVYDDEKEDLG
+966 LGYNKMSEDLG

>member
-16 LLCLGVLTPN
+16 LLCLGVLAPH
-26 AANAANGIQGVQGV
+26 AANAAHGIQGVQGV

-54 AYDWSSEGT
+54 AYDWSRTGT
-63 KYNPSAAPMS
+63 TYNPSAAPMS

-93 VLNVTVTA
+93 VLDVTVTA
-101 TGIQLEPMMT
+101 TGIQIEPMMT
-111 IGAGGNYIFGTDD
+111 RDSEGYYIFGTDD

-147 YFECPSDD
+147 YFECLSDD

-182 AGYYVFDTNDW
+182 AGYYVFDTNVW
-193 VAVSADPDYPVDATT
+193 AAVSADPDYPVDATT

-232 TPGIRYRDVESM
+232 TPGIAYYDVENLAM
-244 NWAYAESSYVGT
+244 AMDESAYVGT
-256 WNEADQTITFEWP
+256 WSEADQTITFEWP

-280 YVAYD
+280 FVAHD
-285 LNVTPWKLS
+285 LNATPWKLS
-294 APLVLQYSTS
+294 APLVLQYSAWGTI
-304 SWTTSKYLAAKSVK
+304 KYLAANSAQFVTKD
-318 FESSYGDAISTER
+318 GDTMSNNR

-337 ESAGLALADLE
+337 EPAGLALADLE
-348 GHWKLNGKVMGENDD
+348 GHWKLNGKVLGDGD
-363 LVDGSIEFD
+363 AFVDSSIEFD

-389 DHEFPMIES
+389 GHEFPMIES

-407 MEYGETTMLGLTGN
+407 MEYGETTMLALRGN
-421 YRVGGNVEFVV
+421 YFAGDNVEFVV
-432 NSKKRLTLNSK
+432 NSKKKLTLNSK
-443 DLFFEDA
+443 HLYFEDE

-465 YVEPAFDPAPAAL
+465 YVEPAFDPAPAGL
-478 AGVYTMTVASYE
+478 AGRYDITVGGYQSE
-490 SDNVDTS
+490 NVVTDNLPT
-497 DVPNTFK
+497 TFK
-504 GNIKVDERGRVL
+504 GEISIDERGRLRMV
-516 MTGLIGTPTYSAP
+516 GLIGTPSYSKQE
-529 GDYGYVEVDTC
+529 GWSSVQVDTC
-540 YVGYYNEAAKTVTF
+540 YVGYYNAEAKTVTF
-554 YYPENDEENHITYD
+554 YYPENDEDQWIFYD
-568 MWVDYEAWECGAPF
+568 MDLNDTSWECTAPF
-582 TMNVNVDDEGIYT
+582 TMNVVEDGEGNYS
-595 LTATED
+595 LTTDGDIQFVVGWNFEPCTMKGAT
-601 VQFLVGMWNP
+601 F
-611 ETCLAKGVTFVKRKE
+611 TKRKV
-626 YTMDKSDLIGKWNFN
+626 YTMTDDDLVGKWNFN
-641 FQYFN
+641 FIYLNEDYKYVEEQGSLNFN
-646 ESNQYEDIEV
+646 K
-656 PFYFYER
+656 R
-663 EDGSL
+663 EDGSW
-668 YMKGIPGDDNEISV
+668 YMTGIPGDKTEIEV
-682 KFDGKTL
+682 NFDGQNIV
-689 TIPAFMEIVDE
+689 IPAIFDEVDE
-700 DGDDTTEEDSYYY
+700 DGDESTYDDCYDHILWGSLQSDED
-713 ILTANQDDLVDI
+713 VV
-725 TFSVGE
+725 FSVGE
-731 NKTLI
+731 NKTLVLESDMI
-736 FDNEIIMFV
+736 YFSNLTEEDV
-745 NKNVADGDALFAP
+745 WFAP
-758 GKGVHAPVELS
+758 CSGIHAPVELS

-824 TLPISADENI
+824 TLPISADDNI

-872 FAIVGVTPDAAEAQ
+872 FAIVGVTPDATQAQ
-886 ASLTEL
+886 ASLTEI
-892 AVLLESPL
+892 AIILESPL
-900 QFDGVGGFDATKVV
+900 GQDGVGGFDANKVV
-914 TLKNAADE
+914 TLKNAAGD

-932 PEQFISNKAIVKLS
+932 PAQYISDKAIVKLS

-966 LVYDDEKEDLG
+966 LGYNKMSEDLG

-1002 VEVSNAAGQRIYNLQ
+1002 VEVSNAAGERIYNLQ

>member
-40 SAYTA
+40 STYTA

-54 AYDWSSEGT
+54 AYDWSRTST
-63 KYNPSAAPMS
+63 TYNPSAAPMS

-93 VLNVTVTA
+93 VLDVTVTA
-101 TGIQLEPMMT
+101 TGIQIEPMMT
-111 IGAGGNYIFGTDD
+111 RDSEGYYIFGTDY

-147 YFECPSDD
+147 YFECLRDD

-182 AGYYVFDTNDW
+182 AGYYVFDTNVW
-193 VAVSADPDYPVDATT
+193 AAVSADPDYPVDATT

-232 TPGIRYRDVESM
+232 TPGIAYYDVENLAM
-244 NWAYAESSYVGT
+244 AMDESAYVGT
-256 WNEADQTITFEWP
+256 WSEADQTITFEWP

-280 YVAYD
+280 FVAHD
-285 LNVTPWKLS
+285 LNATPWKLS
-294 APLVLQYSTS
+294 APLVLQYSAWGTI
-304 SWTTSKYLAAKSVK
+304 KYLAANSAQFVTKD
-318 FESSYGDAISTER
+318 GDTMSNNR

-337 ESAGLALADLE
+337 EPAGLALADLE
-348 GHWKLNGKVMGENDD
+348 GHWKLNGKVLGDGD
-363 LVDGSIEFD
+363 AFVDSSIEFD

-389 DHEFPMIES
+389 GHEFPMIES

-407 MEYGETTMLGLTGN
+407 MEYGETTMLALLGN
-421 YRVGGNVEFVV
+421 YFAGGNVEFVV
-432 NSKKRLTLNSK
+432 NSKKQLTLNSK
-443 DLFFEDA
+443 HLYFEDE
-450 NSAIWMFYGATAEKV
+450 NSAVWMFYGATAEKV
-465 YVEPAFDPAPAAL
+465 YVEPAFDPAPAGL
-478 AGVYTMTVASYE
+478 AGRYDITVGGYQSE
-490 SDNVDTS
+490 NVVTDNLPT
-497 DVPNTFK
+497 TFK
-504 GNIKVDERGRVL
+504 GEISIDERGRLRMV
-516 MTGLIGTPTYSAP
+516 GLIGTPSYSKQE
-529 GDYGYVEVDTC
+529 GWSSVQVDTC
-540 YVGYYNEAAKTVTF
+540 YVGYYNAEAKTVTF
-554 YYPENDEENHITYD
+554 YYPENDEDQWIFYD
-568 MWVDYEAWECGAPF
+568 MDLNDTSWECTAPF
-582 TMNVNVDDEGIYT
+582 TMNVVEDGEGNYS
-595 LTATED
+595 LTTDGDIQFVVGWNFEPCTMKGAT
-601 VQFLVGMWNP
+601 F
-611 ETCLAKGVTFVKRKE
+611 TKRKV
-626 YTMDKSDLIGKWNFN
+626 YTMTDDDLVGKWNFN
-641 FQYFN
+641 FIYLNEDYKYVEEQGSLNFN
-646 ESNQYEDIEV
+646 K
-656 PFYFYER
+656 R
-663 EDGSL
+663 EDGSW
-668 YMKGIPGDDNEISV
+668 YMTGIPGDKTEIEV
-682 KFDGKTL
+682 NFDGQNIV
-689 TIPAFMEIVDE
+689 IPAIFDEVDE
-700 DGDDTTEEDSYYY
+700 DGDESTYDDCYTHILRGSLQSDED
-713 ILTANQDDLVDI
+713 VV
-725 TFSVGE
+725 FSVGE
-731 NKTLI
+731 NKTLVLESDMI
-736 FDNEIIMFV
+736 YFSNLTEEDV
-745 NKNVADGDALFAP
+745 WFAP
-758 GKGVHAPVELS
+758 CSGIHAPVELS

-824 TLPISADENI
+824 TLPISADDNI

-872 FAIVGVTPDAAEAQ
+872 FAIVGVTPDATQAQ
-886 ASLTEL
+886 ASLTEI
-892 AVLLESPL
+892 AIILESPL
-900 QFDGVGGFDATKVV
+900 GQDGVGGFDANKVV
-914 TLKNAADE
+914 TLKNAAGD

-932 PEQFISNKAIVKLS
+932 PAQYISDKAIVKLS

-966 LVYDDEKEDLG
+966 LGYNKMSEDLG